1 MEQKKITF
9 NRDLN
14 KAMKFAS
21 QKALVENSD
30 FITPEHLLYG
40 MMTLP
45 QMQDLMWSC
54 NEAFDIDDF
63 LDELD
68 EHIEESTKDDSQG
81 AKPNDI
87 CEPSFQL
94 QQVFTDAVRQAI
106 MAERKA
112 IDMPMAIN
120 AILCLEN
127 SWAAYL
133 LRKHANVE
141 DFEIMTGTEI
151 HFHEHST
158 GVEEDDDQYSNGEGD
173 NPFGLFD
180 DDDED
185 LLFGDEDDY
194 SSPSHKNDKWKK
206 YVTCINEHLKDK
218 NPLIGREKELDRTI
232 QVLCRKDKN
241 NPLHIGEPGVGKTA
255 LVYGVARRIEEGKVP
270 DRLKGCNIYQLDM
283 GTLLAGTRFRGDMEQ
298 RLKQIMEGVTSEA
311 HCIIY
316 LDEIH
321 NIVGAGKGAEGGSDV
336 SDLLKPYLD
345 DDRIRVIGAT
355 TYTEY
360 NKNFTRSVGMI
371 RRFQTIDV
379 EEPSIDEAIHIL
391 KSLKPIYEKYHHVKY
406 DAAAIEYAVTSSA
419 KFITDR
425 FLPDKAIDLMDEA
438 AAKLRMERDSQP
450 EELDEITRRLRQ
462 LEIERE
468 AIKREGDEAK
478 LDALN
483 KEIAELQEREK
494 NFRAKWEGEKEVL
507 AKIQQDKQQ
516 MEQLKFEAERAEREG
531 DYGRV
536 AEIRY
541 GKLQQLQHDIDAQQ
555 EQLRSRQGAEA
566 MVKEEVT
573 PDDIADVVAR
583 WTGIP
588 VTRMLQ
594 SEREKLLHLEDELHR
609 RVVGQ
614 DEAIQAVA
622 DAVRRS
628 RAGLQDPKRPIGS
641 FIFLGTTGV
650 GKTELA
656 KALAD
661 YLFNDENM
669 MTRIDMS
676 EYQEK
681 FSVSRLVGAP
691 PGYVGYEEGGQLTEA
706 VRRKPYSV
714 VLFDEIEKAHPDVFN
729 ILLQV
734 LDDGRLTDN
743 KGRTVNFKNTI
754 IIMTSNMG
762 SQLIQQK
769 FEAIARKSADERE
782 RIIDETK
789 GEVLEMLKK
798 TIRPEFLNRIDDIIM
813 FEPLTQPQIE
823 QIVRLQVN
831 GIERLLKDQDVH
843 IEVSDAAVKLVAKAG
858 FDPEFGARPVKRALQ
873 RLLLNDLSK
882 ALLAG
887 TVDKTRPIRVDVDGD
902 ALRFSNA
909 D

>member
-14 KAMKFAS
+14 KAMKYAS

-54 NEAFDIDDF
+54 NEAFDLDDF

-151 HFHEHST
+151 HFHERST

-185 LLFGDEDDY
+185 LLFGDEDDF

-206 YVTCINEHLKDK
+206 YVTCINEHLAEK
-218 NPLIGREKELDRTI
+218 NPLIGRERELDRTI

-379 EEPSIDEAIHIL
+379 GEPSIDEAIHIL

-425 FLPDKAIDLMDEA
+425 FLPDKAIDIIDEA
-438 AAKLRMERDSQP
+438 GAQAEMEGKKYKKIGKKQ
-450 EELDEITRRLRQ
+450 
-462 LEIERE
+462 
-468 AIKREGDEAK
+468 
-478 LDALN
+478 
-483 KEIAELQEREK
+483 IA
-494 NFRAKWEGEKEVL
+494 EVL
-507 AKIQQDKQQ
+507 AK
-516 MEQLKFEAERAEREG
+516 
-531 DYGRV
+531 V
-536 AEIRY
+536 A
-541 GKLQQLQHDIDAQQ
+541 KIDALAIKQDDNKNLASL
-555 EQLRSRQGAEA
+555 ESR
-566 MVKEEVT
+566 MK
-573 PDDIADVVAR
+573 DV
-583 WTGIP
+583 IY
-588 VTRMLQ
+588 
-594 SEREKLLHLEDELHR
+594 
-609 RVVGQ
+609 GQ
-614 DEAIQAVA
+614 DRAIQTVVEAVQL
-622 DAVRRS
+622 S
-628 RAGLQDPKRPIGS
+628 KAGLTDENKPLASLLFVGP
-641 FIFLGTTGV
+641 TGV
-650 GKTELA
+650 GKTEVAKMLA
-656 KALAD
+656 QELGVKLVR
-661 YLFNDENM
+661 F
-669 MTRIDMS
+669 DMS
-676 EYQEK
+676 EYVEK
-681 FSVSRLVGAP
+681 HTVAKLIGAP
-691 PGYVGYEEGGQLTEA
+691 AGYVGYDDGGLLTDA
-706 VRRKPYSV
+706 VRKSPDC
-714 VLFDEIEKAHPDVFN
+714 VLLLDEIEKAHSDIFN

-734 LDDGRLTDN
+734 MDYGVLTDS
-743 KGRTVNFKNTI
+743 KGRKAHFKNVI
-754 IIMTSNMG
+754 LIMTSNAGAQYASQASVGFASTATAG
-762 SQLIQQK
+762 SAMLKQVKHTFKPEFINRLNEIVVFNDMDEQMAKLILGKKLRELNAKLAAKSVSITLTDEAHQHLLKNGYSKEYGAREMDRVIQQQLK
-769 FEAIARKSADERE
+769 TMLMRE
-782 RIIDETK
+782 ILFGK
-789 GEVLEMLKK
+789 LKK
-798 TIRPEFLNRIDDIIM
+798 GGE
-813 FEPLTQPQIE
+813 
-823 QIVRLQVN
+823 
-831 GIERLLKDQDVH
+831 
-843 IEVSDAAVKLVAKAG
+843 A
-858 FDPEFGARPVKRALQ
+858 
-873 RLLLNDLSK
+873 
-882 ALLAG
+882 
-887 TVDKTRPIRVDVDGD
+887 TVDLQNGTLTIKQ
-902 ALRFSNA
+902 S
-909 D
+909 

>member
-54 NEAFDIDDF
+54 NEAFDLDDF

-120 AILCLEN
+120 AILCLDN

-141 DFEIMTGTEI
+141 DFEIMTATEI
-151 HFHEHST
+151 HFHERST
-158 GVEEDDDQYSNGEGD
+158 GVERDDDQYSNGEGD

-180 DDDED
+180 DDDEE
-185 LLFGDEDDY
+185 LPFGDEDDY

-206 YVTCINEHLKDK
+206 YVTCINEHLAEK
-218 NPLIGREKELDRTI
+218 NPLIGRERELDRTI

-255 LVYGVARRIEEGKVP
+255 LVYGVARRIEEDKVP
-270 DRLKGCNIYQLDM
+270 DRLKGCKIYQLDM

-425 FLPDKAIDLMDEA
+425 FLPDKAIDIIDEA
-438 AAKLRMERDSQP
+438 GAQAEMEGKKYKKIGKKQ
-450 EELDEITRRLRQ
+450 
-462 LEIERE
+462 
-468 AIKREGDEAK
+468 
-478 LDALN
+478 
-483 KEIAELQEREK
+483 IA
-494 NFRAKWEGEKEVL
+494 EVL
-507 AKIQQDKQQ
+507 AK
-516 MEQLKFEAERAEREG
+516 
-531 DYGRV
+531 V
-536 AEIRY
+536 A
-541 GKLQQLQHDIDAQQ
+541 KIDALAIKQDDNKNLASL
-555 EQLRSRQGAEA
+555 ESR
-566 MVKEEVT
+566 MK
-573 PDDIADVVAR
+573 DV
-583 WTGIP
+583 IY
-588 VTRMLQ
+588 
-594 SEREKLLHLEDELHR
+594 
-609 RVVGQ
+609 GQ
-614 DEAIQAVA
+614 DRAIQTVVEAVQL
-622 DAVRRS
+622 S
-628 RAGLQDPKRPIGS
+628 KAGLTDENKPLASLLFVGP
-641 FIFLGTTGV
+641 TGV
-650 GKTELA
+650 GKTEVAKMLA
-656 KALAD
+656 QELGVKLVR
-661 YLFNDENM
+661 F
-669 MTRIDMS
+669 DMS
-676 EYQEK
+676 EYVEK
-681 FSVSRLVGAP
+681 HTVAKLIGAP
-691 PGYVGYEEGGQLTEA
+691 AGYVGYDDGGLLTDA
-706 VRRKPYSV
+706 VRKSPDC
-714 VLFDEIEKAHPDVFN
+714 VLLLDEIEKAHSDIFN

-734 LDDGRLTDN
+734 MDYGVLTDS
-743 KGRTVNFKNTI
+743 KGRKAHFKNVI
-754 IIMTSNMG
+754 LIMTSNAGAQYASQASVGFASTATAG
-762 SQLIQQK
+762 SAMLKQVKHTFKPEFINRLNEIVVFNDMDEQMAKLILGKKLRELNAKLAAKSVSITLTDEAHQHLLKSGYSKEYGAREMDRVIQQQLK
-769 FEAIARKSADERE
+769 TMLMRE
-782 RIIDETK
+782 ILFGK
-789 GEVLEMLKK
+789 LKK
-798 TIRPEFLNRIDDIIM
+798 GGE
-813 FEPLTQPQIE
+813 
-823 QIVRLQVN
+823 
-831 GIERLLKDQDVH
+831 
-843 IEVSDAAVKLVAKAG
+843 A
-858 FDPEFGARPVKRALQ
+858 
-873 RLLLNDLSK
+873 
-882 ALLAG
+882 
-887 TVDKTRPIRVDVDGD
+887 TVDLQNGTLTIKQ
-902 ALRFSNA
+902 S
-909 D
+909 

>member
-54 NEAFDIDDF
+54 NEAFDLDNF

-141 DFEIMTGTEI
+141 DFEIMTATEI
-151 HFHEHST
+151 HFHERST

-185 LLFGDEDDY
+185 LLFGDEDDF

-206 YVTCINEHLKDK
+206 YVTCINEHLAEK
-218 NPLIGREKELDRTI
+218 NPLIGRERELDRTI

-425 FLPDKAIDLMDEA
+425 FLPDKAIDIIDEA
-438 AAKLRMERDSQP
+438 GAQAEMEGKKYKKIGKKQ
-450 EELDEITRRLRQ
+450 
-462 LEIERE
+462 
-468 AIKREGDEAK
+468 
-478 LDALN
+478 
-483 KEIAELQEREK
+483 IA
-494 NFRAKWEGEKEVL
+494 EVL
-507 AKIQQDKQQ
+507 AK
-516 MEQLKFEAERAEREG
+516 
-531 DYGRV
+531 V
-536 AEIRY
+536 A
-541 GKLQQLQHDIDAQQ
+541 KIDALAIKQDDNKNLASL
-555 EQLRSRQGAEA
+555 ESR
-566 MVKEEVT
+566 MK
-573 PDDIADVVAR
+573 DV
-583 WTGIP
+583 IY
-588 VTRMLQ
+588 
-594 SEREKLLHLEDELHR
+594 
-609 RVVGQ
+609 GQ
-614 DEAIQAVA
+614 DRAIQTVVEAVQL
-622 DAVRRS
+622 S
-628 RAGLQDPKRPIGS
+628 KAGLTDENKPLASLLFVGP
-641 FIFLGTTGV
+641 TGV
-650 GKTELA
+650 GKTEVAKMLA
-656 KALAD
+656 QELGVKLVR
-661 YLFNDENM
+661 F
-669 MTRIDMS
+669 DMS
-676 EYQEK
+676 EYVEK
-681 FSVSRLVGAP
+681 H
-691 PGYVGYEEGGQLTEA
+691 T
-706 VRRKPYSV
+706 
-714 VLFDEIEKAHPDVFN
+714 
-729 ILLQV
+729 
-734 LDDGRLTDN
+734 
-743 KGRTVNFKNTI
+743 
-754 IIMTSNMG
+754 
-762 SQLIQQK
+762 
-769 FEAIARKSADERE
+769 
-782 RIIDETK
+782 
-789 GEVLEMLKK
+789 
-798 TIRPEFLNRIDDIIM
+798 
-813 FEPLTQPQIE
+813 
-823 QIVRLQVN
+823 
-831 GIERLLKDQDVH
+831 
-843 IEVSDAAVKLVAKAG
+843 VAKLIG
-858 FDPEFGARPVKRALQ
+858 
-873 RLLLNDLSK
+873 
-882 ALLAG
+882 ALLAMWATT
-887 TVDKTRPIRVDVDGD
+887 TVACSPMPCVNHPTACSCSTK
-902 ALRFSNA
+902 
-909 D
+909 

>member
-14 KAMKFAS
+14 KAMKYAS

-54 NEAFDIDDF
+54 NEAFDLDDF

-151 HFHEHST
+151 HFHERST

-185 LLFGDEDDY
+185 LLFSDEDDF

-206 YVTCINEHLKDK
+206 YVTCINEHLAEK
-218 NPLIGREKELDRTI
+218 NPLIGRERELDRTI

-241 NPLHIGEPGVGKTA
+241 NPLHIGESGVGKTA

-425 FLPDKAIDLMDEA
+425 FLPDKAID
-438 AAKLRMERDSQP
+438 
-450 EELDEITRRLRQ
+450 
-462 LEIERE
+462 
-468 AIKREGDEAK
+468 
-478 LDALN
+478 
-483 KEIAELQEREK
+483 
-494 NFRAKWEGEKEVL
+494 
-507 AKIQQDKQQ
+507 
-516 MEQLKFEAERAEREG
+516 
-531 DYGRV
+531 
-536 AEIRY
+536 
-541 GKLQQLQHDIDAQQ
+541 
-555 EQLRSRQGAEA
+555 
-566 MVKEEVT
+566 
-573 PDDIADVVAR
+573 
-583 WTGIP
+583 
-588 VTRMLQ
+588 
-594 SEREKLLHLEDELHR
+594 
-609 RVVGQ
+609 
-614 DEAIQAVA
+614 
-622 DAVRRS
+622 
-628 RAGLQDPKRPIGS
+628 
-641 FIFLGTTGV
+641 
-650 GKTELA
+650 
-656 KALAD
+656 
-661 YLFNDENM
+661 
-669 MTRIDMS
+669 
-676 EYQEK
+676 
-681 FSVSRLVGAP
+681 
-691 PGYVGYEEGGQLTEA
+691 
-706 VRRKPYSV
+706 
-714 VLFDEIEKAHPDVFN
+714 
-729 ILLQV
+729 
-734 LDDGRLTDN
+734 
-743 KGRTVNFKNTI
+743 
-754 IIMTSNMG
+754 
-762 SQLIQQK
+762 
-769 FEAIARKSADERE
+769 
-782 RIIDETK
+782 IIDEA
-789 GEVLEMLKK
+789 GAQAEMEGKK
-798 TIRPEFLNRIDDIIM
+798 YKKIGKKNKLPRCWRKWRKST
-813 FEPLTQPQIE
+813 
-823 QIVRLQVN
+823 RLPSSKTTT
-831 GIERLLKDQDVH
+831 RTSHRSK
-843 IEVSDAAVKLVAKAG
+843 VA
-858 FDPEFGARPVKRALQ
+858 
-873 RLLLNDLSK
+873 
-882 ALLAG
+882 
-887 TVDKTRPIRVDVDGD
+887 
-902 ALRFSNA
+902 
-909 D
+909 

>member
-54 NEAFDIDDF
+54 NEAFDLDNF

-151 HFHEHST
+151 HFHERST

-185 LLFGDEDDY
+185 LLFGDEDDF

-206 YVTCINEHLKDK
+206 YVTCINEHLAEK
-218 NPLIGREKELDRTI
+218 NPLIGRERELDRTI

-425 FLPDKAIDLMDEA
+425 FLPDKAIDIIDEA
-438 AAKLRMERDSQP
+438 GAQAEMEGKKYKKIGKKQ
-450 EELDEITRRLRQ
+450 
-462 LEIERE
+462 
-468 AIKREGDEAK
+468 
-478 LDALN
+478 
-483 KEIAELQEREK
+483 IA
-494 NFRAKWEGEKEVL
+494 EVL
-507 AKIQQDKQQ
+507 AK
-516 MEQLKFEAERAEREG
+516 
-531 DYGRV
+531 V
-536 AEIRY
+536 A
-541 GKLQQLQHDIDAQQ
+541 KIDALAIKQDDNKNLASL
-555 EQLRSRQGAEA
+555 ESR
-566 MVKEEVT
+566 MK
-573 PDDIADVVAR
+573 DV
-583 WTGIP
+583 IY
-588 VTRMLQ
+588 
-594 SEREKLLHLEDELHR
+594 
-609 RVVGQ
+609 GQ
-614 DEAIQAVA
+614 DRAIQTVVEAVQL
-622 DAVRRS
+622 S
-628 RAGLQDPKRPIGS
+628 KAGLTDENKPLASLLFVGP
-641 FIFLGTTGV
+641 TGV
-650 GKTELA
+650 GKTEVAKMLA
-656 KALAD
+656 QELGVKLVR
-661 YLFNDENM
+661 F
-669 MTRIDMS
+669 DMS
-676 EYQEK
+676 EYVEK
-681 FSVSRLVGAP
+681 HTVAKLIGAP
-691 PGYVGYEEGGQLTEA
+691 AGYVGYDDGGLLTDA
-706 VRRKPYSV
+706 VRKSPDC
-714 VLFDEIEKAHPDVFN
+714 VLLLDEIEKAHSDIFN

-734 LDDGRLTDN
+734 MDYGVLTDS
-743 KGRTVNFKNTI
+743 KGRKAHFKNVI
-754 IIMTSNMG
+754 LIMTSNAGAQYASQASMG
-762 SQLIQQK
+762 FASTATAGSAMLKQVKHTFKPEFINRLNEIVVFNDMDEQMAKLILGKKLRELNAKLAAKSVSIALTDEAHQHLLKSGYSKEYGAREMDRVIQQQLK
-769 FEAIARKSADERE
+769 TMLMRE
-782 RIIDETK
+782 ILFGK
-789 GEVLEMLKK
+789 LKK
-798 TIRPEFLNRIDDIIM
+798 GGE
-813 FEPLTQPQIE
+813 
-823 QIVRLQVN
+823 
-831 GIERLLKDQDVH
+831 
-843 IEVSDAAVKLVAKAG
+843 A
-858 FDPEFGARPVKRALQ
+858 
-873 RLLLNDLSK
+873 
-882 ALLAG
+882 
-887 TVDKTRPIRVDVDGD
+887 TVDLQNGTLTIKQ
-902 ALRFSNA
+902 S
-909 D
+909 

>member
-14 KAMKFAS
+14 KAMKYAS

-54 NEAFDIDDF
+54 NEAFDLDDF

-141 DFEIMTGTEI
+141 DFEIMTETEI
-151 HFHEHST
+151 HFHERST
-158 GVEEDDDQYSNGEGD
+158 GIEDDDDQYSNGVGD

-180 DDDED
+180 EDDEE
-185 LLFGDEDDY
+185 LPFGDEDDF

-206 YVTCINEHLKDK
+206 YVTCINEHLAEK
-218 NPLIGREKELDRTI
+218 NPLIGRERELDRTI

-425 FLPDKAIDLMDEA
+425 FLPDKAIDIIDEA
-438 AAKLRMERDSQP
+438 GAQAEMEGKKYKKIGKKQ
-450 EELDEITRRLRQ
+450 
-462 LEIERE
+462 
-468 AIKREGDEAK
+468 
-478 LDALN
+478 
-483 KEIAELQEREK
+483 IA
-494 NFRAKWEGEKEVL
+494 EVL
-507 AKIQQDKQQ
+507 AK
-516 MEQLKFEAERAEREG
+516 
-531 DYGRV
+531 V
-536 AEIRY
+536 A
-541 GKLQQLQHDIDAQQ
+541 KIDALAIKQDDNKNLASL
-555 EQLRSRQGAEA
+555 ESR
-566 MVKEEVT
+566 MK
-573 PDDIADVVAR
+573 DV
-583 WTGIP
+583 IY
-588 VTRMLQ
+588 
-594 SEREKLLHLEDELHR
+594 
-609 RVVGQ
+609 GQ
-614 DEAIQAVA
+614 DRAIQTVVEAVQL
-622 DAVRRS
+622 S
-628 RAGLQDPKRPIGS
+628 KAGLTDENKPLASLLFVGP
-641 FIFLGTTGV
+641 TGV
-650 GKTELA
+650 GKTEVAKMLA
-656 KALAD
+656 QELGVKLVR
-661 YLFNDENM
+661 F
-669 MTRIDMS
+669 DMS
-676 EYQEK
+676 EYVEK
-681 FSVSRLVGAP
+681 HTVAKLIGAP
-691 PGYVGYEEGGQLTEA
+691 AGYVGYDDGGLLTDA
-706 VRRKPYSV
+706 VRKSPDC
-714 VLFDEIEKAHPDVFN
+714 VLLLDEIEKAHSDIFN

-734 LDDGRLTDN
+734 MDYGVLTDS
-743 KGRTVNFKNTI
+743 KGRKAHFKNVI
-754 IIMTSNMG
+754 LIMTSNAGAQYASQASVGFASTASAG
-762 SQLIQQK
+762 SAMLKQVKHTFKPEFINRLNEIVVFNDMDEQMAKLILGKKLRELNAKLAASSVSITLTDEAHQHLLKSGYSKEYGAREMDRVIQQQLK
-769 FEAIARKSADERE
+769 TMLMRE
-782 RIIDETK
+782 ILFGK
-789 GEVLEMLKK
+789 LKK
-798 TIRPEFLNRIDDIIM
+798 GGE
-813 FEPLTQPQIE
+813 
-823 QIVRLQVN
+823 
-831 GIERLLKDQDVH
+831 
-843 IEVSDAAVKLVAKAG
+843 A
-858 FDPEFGARPVKRALQ
+858 
-873 RLLLNDLSK
+873 
-882 ALLAG
+882 
-887 TVDKTRPIRVDVDGD
+887 TVDLQNGTLTIKQ
-902 ALRFSNA
+902 S
-909 D
+909 

>member
-151 HFHEHST
+151 HFHERST

-206 YVTCINEHLKDK
+206 YVTCINEHLAEK
-218 NPLIGREKELDRTI
+218 NPLIGRERELDRTI

-425 FLPDKAIDLMDEA
+425 FLPDKAIDIIDEA
-438 AAKLRMERDSQP
+438 GAQAEMEGKKYKNIGKKQ
-450 EELDEITRRLRQ
+450 
-462 LEIERE
+462 
-468 AIKREGDEAK
+468 
-478 LDALN
+478 
-483 KEIAELQEREK
+483 IA
-494 NFRAKWEGEKEVL
+494 EVL
-507 AKIQQDKQQ
+507 AK
-516 MEQLKFEAERAEREG
+516 
-531 DYGRV
+531 V
-536 AEIRY
+536 A
-541 GKLQQLQHDIDAQQ
+541 KIDALAIKQDDNKNLASL
-555 EQLRSRQGAEA
+555 ESR
-566 MVKEEVT
+566 MK
-573 PDDIADVVAR
+573 DV
-583 WTGIP
+583 IY
-588 VTRMLQ
+588 
-594 SEREKLLHLEDELHR
+594 
-609 RVVGQ
+609 GQ
-614 DEAIQAVA
+614 DRAIQTVVEAVQL
-622 DAVRRS
+622 S
-628 RAGLQDPKRPIGS
+628 KAGLTDENKPLASLLFVGP
-641 FIFLGTTGV
+641 TGV
-650 GKTELA
+650 GKTEVAKMLA
-656 KALAD
+656 QELGVKLVR
-661 YLFNDENM
+661 F
-669 MTRIDMS
+669 DMS
-676 EYQEK
+676 EYVEK
-681 FSVSRLVGAP
+681 HTVAKLIGAP
-691 PGYVGYEEGGQLTEA
+691 AGYVGYDDGGLLTDA
-706 VRRKPYSV
+706 VRKSPDC
-714 VLFDEIEKAHPDVFN
+714 VLLLDEIEKAHSDIFN

-734 LDDGRLTDN
+734 MDYGVLTDS
-743 KGRTVNFKNTI
+743 KGRKAHFKNVI
-754 IIMTSNMG
+754 LIMTSNAGAQYASQASVGFASTATAG
-762 SQLIQQK
+762 SAMLKQVKHTFKPEFINRLNEIVVFNDMDEQMAKLILGKKLRELNAKLAAKSVSITLTDEAHQHLLKSGYSKEYGAREMDRVIQQQLK
-769 FEAIARKSADERE
+769 TMLMRE
-782 RIIDETK
+782 ILFGK
-789 GEVLEMLKK
+789 LKK
-798 TIRPEFLNRIDDIIM
+798 GGE
-813 FEPLTQPQIE
+813 
-823 QIVRLQVN
+823 
-831 GIERLLKDQDVH
+831 
-843 IEVSDAAVKLVAKAG
+843 A
-858 FDPEFGARPVKRALQ
+858 
-873 RLLLNDLSK
+873 
-882 ALLAG
+882 
-887 TVDKTRPIRVDVDGD
+887 TVDLQNGTLTIKQ
-902 ALRFSNA
+902 S
-909 D
+909 

>member
-14 KAMKFAS
+14 KAMKYAS

-54 NEAFDIDDF
+54 NEAFDLDEF

-151 HFHEHST
+151 HFHERST

-218 NPLIGREKELDRTI
+218 NPLIGRERELDRTI

-406 DAAAIEYAVTSSA
+406 DDAAIEYAVTSSA

-425 FLPDKAIDLMDEA
+425 FLPDKAIDIIDEA
-438 AAKLRMERDSQP
+438 GAQAEMEGKKYKKIGKKQ
-450 EELDEITRRLRQ
+450 
-462 LEIERE
+462 
-468 AIKREGDEAK
+468 
-478 LDALN
+478 
-483 KEIAELQEREK
+483 IA
-494 NFRAKWEGEKEVL
+494 EVL
-507 AKIQQDKQQ
+507 AK
-516 MEQLKFEAERAEREG
+516 
-531 DYGRV
+531 V
-536 AEIRY
+536 A
-541 GKLQQLQHDIDAQQ
+541 KIDALAIKQDDNKNLASL
-555 EQLRSRQGAEA
+555 ESR
-566 MVKEEVT
+566 MK
-573 PDDIADVVAR
+573 DV
-583 WTGIP
+583 IY
-588 VTRMLQ
+588 
-594 SEREKLLHLEDELHR
+594 
-609 RVVGQ
+609 GQ
-614 DEAIQAVA
+614 DRAIQTVVEAVQL
-622 DAVRRS
+622 S
-628 RAGLQDPKRPIGS
+628 KAGLTDENKPLASLLFVGP
-641 FIFLGTTGV
+641 TGV
-650 GKTELA
+650 GKTEVAKMLA
-656 KALAD
+656 QELGVKLVR
-661 YLFNDENM
+661 F
-669 MTRIDMS
+669 DMS
-676 EYQEK
+676 EYVEK
-681 FSVSRLVGAP
+681 HTVAKLIGAP
-691 PGYVGYEEGGQLTEA
+691 AGYVGYDDGGLLTDA
-706 VRRKPYSV
+706 VRKSPDC
-714 VLFDEIEKAHPDVFN
+714 VLLLDEIEKAHSDIFN

-734 LDDGRLTDN
+734 MDYGVLTDS
-743 KGRTVNFKNTI
+743 KGRKAHFKNVI
-754 IIMTSNMG
+754 LIMTSNAGAQYASQASVGFASTATAG
-762 SQLIQQK
+762 SAMLKQVKHTFKPEFINRLNEIVVFNDMDEQMAKLILGKKLRELNAKLAAKSVSITLTDEAHQHLLKSGYSKEYGAREMDRVIQQQLK
-769 FEAIARKSADERE
+769 TMLMRE
-782 RIIDETK
+782 ILFGK
-789 GEVLEMLKK
+789 LKK
-798 TIRPEFLNRIDDIIM
+798 GGE
-813 FEPLTQPQIE
+813 
-823 QIVRLQVN
+823 
-831 GIERLLKDQDVH
+831 
-843 IEVSDAAVKLVAKAG
+843 A
-858 FDPEFGARPVKRALQ
+858 
-873 RLLLNDLSK
+873 
-882 ALLAG
+882 
-887 TVDKTRPIRVDVDGD
+887 TVDLQNGTLTIK
-902 ALRFSNA
+902 
-909 D
+909 

>member
-54 NEAFDIDDF
+54 NEAFDLDNF

-151 HFHEHST
+151 HFHERST

-185 LLFGDEDDY
+185 LLFGDEDDF

-206 YVTCINEHLKDK
+206 YVTCINEHLAEK

-425 FLPDKAIDLMDEA
+425 FLPDKAIDIIDEA
-438 AAKLRMERDSQP
+438 GAQAEMEGKKYKKIGKKQ
-450 EELDEITRRLRQ
+450 
-462 LEIERE
+462 
-468 AIKREGDEAK
+468 
-478 LDALN
+478 
-483 KEIAELQEREK
+483 IA
-494 NFRAKWEGEKEVL
+494 EVL
-507 AKIQQDKQQ
+507 AK
-516 MEQLKFEAERAEREG
+516 
-531 DYGRV
+531 V
-536 AEIRY
+536 A
-541 GKLQQLQHDIDAQQ
+541 KIDALAIKQDDNKNLASL
-555 EQLRSRQGAEA
+555 ESR
-566 MVKEEVT
+566 MK
-573 PDDIADVVAR
+573 DV
-583 WTGIP
+583 IY
-588 VTRMLQ
+588 
-594 SEREKLLHLEDELHR
+594 
-609 RVVGQ
+609 GQ
-614 DEAIQAVA
+614 DRAIQTVVEAVQL
-622 DAVRRS
+622 S
-628 RAGLQDPKRPIGS
+628 KAGLTDENKPLASLLFVGP
-641 FIFLGTTGV
+641 TGV
-650 GKTELA
+650 GKTEVAKMLA
-656 KALAD
+656 QELGVKLVR
-661 YLFNDENM
+661 F
-669 MTRIDMS
+669 DMS
-676 EYQEK
+676 EYVEK
-681 FSVSRLVGAP
+681 HTVAKLIGAP
-691 PGYVGYEEGGQLTEA
+691 AGYVGYDDGGLLTDA
-706 VRRKPYSV
+706 VRKSPDC
-714 VLFDEIEKAHPDVFN
+714 VLLLDEIEKAHSDIFN

-734 LDDGRLTDN
+734 MDYGVLTDS
-743 KGRTVNFKNTI
+743 KGRKAHFKNVI
-754 IIMTSNMG
+754 LIMTSNAGAQYASQASMG
-762 SQLIQQK
+762 FASTATAGSAMLKQVKHTFKPEFINRLNEIVVFNDMDEQMAKLILGKKLRELNAKLAAKSVSITLTDEAHQHLLKSGYSKEYGAREMDRVIQQQLK
-769 FEAIARKSADERE
+769 TMLMRE
-782 RIIDETK
+782 ILFGK
-789 GEVLEMLKK
+789 LKK
-798 TIRPEFLNRIDDIIM
+798 GGEATVD
-813 FEPLTQPQIE
+813 
-823 QIVRLQVN
+823 LQN
-831 GIERLLKDQDVH
+831 GILTIKQ
-843 IEVSDAAVKLVAKAG
+843 S
-858 FDPEFGARPVKRALQ
+858 
-873 RLLLNDLSK
+873 
-882 ALLAG
+882 
-887 TVDKTRPIRVDVDGD
+887 
-902 ALRFSNA
+902 
-909 D
+909 

>member
-54 NEAFDIDDF
+54 NEAFDLDDF

-185 LLFGDEDDY
+185 LLFGDEDDF

-206 YVTCINEHLKDK
+206 YVTCINEHLAEK
-218 NPLIGREKELDRTI
+218 NPLIGRERELDRTI

-270 DRLKGCNIYQLDM
+270 DRLKGCKIYQLDM

-425 FLPDKAIDLMDEA
+425 FLPDKAIDIIDEA
-438 AAKLRMERDSQP
+438 GAQAEMEGKKYKKIGKKQ
-450 EELDEITRRLRQ
+450 
-462 LEIERE
+462 
-468 AIKREGDEAK
+468 
-478 LDALN
+478 
-483 KEIAELQEREK
+483 IA
-494 NFRAKWEGEKEVL
+494 EVL
-507 AKIQQDKQQ
+507 AK
-516 MEQLKFEAERAEREG
+516 
-531 DYGRV
+531 V
-536 AEIRY
+536 A
-541 GKLQQLQHDIDAQQ
+541 KIDALAIKQDDNKNLASL
-555 EQLRSRQGAEA
+555 ESR
-566 MVKEEVT
+566 MK
-573 PDDIADVVAR
+573 DV
-583 WTGIP
+583 IY
-588 VTRMLQ
+588 
-594 SEREKLLHLEDELHR
+594 
-609 RVVGQ
+609 GQ
-614 DEAIQAVA
+614 DRAIQTVVEAVQL
-622 DAVRRS
+622 S
-628 RAGLQDPKRPIGS
+628 KAGLTDENKPLASLLFVGP
-641 FIFLGTTGV
+641 TGV
-650 GKTELA
+650 GKTEVAKMLA
-656 KALAD
+656 QELGVKLVR
-661 YLFNDENM
+661 F
-669 MTRIDMS
+669 DMS
-676 EYQEK
+676 EYVEK
-681 FSVSRLVGAP
+681 HTVAKLIGAP
-691 PGYVGYEEGGQLTEA
+691 AGYVGYDDGGLLTDA
-706 VRRKPYSV
+706 VRKSPDC
-714 VLFDEIEKAHPDVFN
+714 VLLLDEIEKAHSDIFN

-734 LDDGRLTDN
+734 MDYGVLTDS
-743 KGRTVNFKNTI
+743 KGRKAHFKNVI
-754 IIMTSNMG
+754 LIMTSNAGAQYASQASLGFASTASAG
-762 SQLIQQK
+762 SAMLKQVKHTFKPEFINRLNEIVVFNDMDEQMAKLILGKKLRELNAKLATKSVSITLTNEAHQHLLKSGYSKEYGAREMDRVIQQQLK
-769 FEAIARKSADERE
+769 TMLMRE
-782 RIIDETK
+782 ILFGK
-789 GEVLEMLKK
+789 LKK
-798 TIRPEFLNRIDDIIM
+798 GGE
-813 FEPLTQPQIE
+813 
-823 QIVRLQVN
+823 
-831 GIERLLKDQDVH
+831 
-843 IEVSDAAVKLVAKAG
+843 A
-858 FDPEFGARPVKRALQ
+858 
-873 RLLLNDLSK
+873 
-882 ALLAG
+882 
-887 TVDKTRPIRVDVDGD
+887 TVDLQNGTLTIKQ
-902 ALRFSNA
+902 S
-909 D
+909 

>member
-54 NEAFDIDDF
+54 NEAFDLDDF

-173 NPFGLFD
+173 DNPFGLFD

-185 LLFGDEDDY
+185 LLFGDEDDF
-194 SSPSHKNDKWKK
+194 STPSHKNDKWKK
-206 YVTCINEHLKDK
+206 YVTCINEHLAEK
-218 NPLIGREKELDRTI
+218 NPLIGREHELDRTI

-355 TYTEY
+355 THTEY

-425 FLPDKAIDLMDEA
+425 FLPDKAIDIIDEA
-438 AAKLRMERDSQP
+438 GAQAEMEGKKYKKIGKKQ
-450 EELDEITRRLRQ
+450 
-462 LEIERE
+462 
-468 AIKREGDEAK
+468 
-478 LDALN
+478 
-483 KEIAELQEREK
+483 IA
-494 NFRAKWEGEKEVL
+494 EVL
-507 AKIQQDKQQ
+507 AK
-516 MEQLKFEAERAEREG
+516 
-531 DYGRV
+531 V
-536 AEIRY
+536 A
-541 GKLQQLQHDIDAQQ
+541 KIDALAIKQDDNKNLASL
-555 EQLRSRQGAEA
+555 ESR
-566 MVKEEVT
+566 MK
-573 PDDIADVVAR
+573 DV
-583 WTGIP
+583 IY
-588 VTRMLQ
+588 
-594 SEREKLLHLEDELHR
+594 
-609 RVVGQ
+609 GQ
-614 DEAIQAVA
+614 DRAIQTVVEAVQL
-622 DAVRRS
+622 S
-628 RAGLQDPKRPIGS
+628 KAGLTDENKPLASLLFVGP
-641 FIFLGTTGV
+641 TGV
-650 GKTELA
+650 GKTEVAKMLA
-656 KALAD
+656 QELGVKLVR
-661 YLFNDENM
+661 F
-669 MTRIDMS
+669 DMS
-676 EYQEK
+676 EYVEK
-681 FSVSRLVGAP
+681 HTVAKLIGAP
-691 PGYVGYEEGGQLTEA
+691 AGYVGYDDGGLLTDA
-706 VRRKPYSV
+706 VRKSPDC
-714 VLFDEIEKAHPDVFN
+714 VLLLDEIEKTHSDIFN

-734 LDDGRLTDN
+734 MDYGVLTDS
-743 KGRTVNFKNTI
+743 KGRKAHFKNVI
-754 IIMTSNMG
+754 LIMTSNAGAQYASQASVGFASTATAG
-762 SQLIQQK
+762 SAMLKQVKHTFKPEFINRLNEIVVFNDMDEQMAKLILGKKLRELNAKLAAKSVSITLTDEAHQHLLKSGYSKEYGAREMDRVIQQQLK
-769 FEAIARKSADERE
+769 TMLMRE
-782 RIIDETK
+782 ILFGK
-789 GEVLEMLKK
+789 LKK
-798 TIRPEFLNRIDDIIM
+798 GGE
-813 FEPLTQPQIE
+813 
-823 QIVRLQVN
+823 
-831 GIERLLKDQDVH
+831 
-843 IEVSDAAVKLVAKAG
+843 A
-858 FDPEFGARPVKRALQ
+858 
-873 RLLLNDLSK
+873 
-882 ALLAG
+882 
-887 TVDKTRPIRVDVDGD
+887 TVDLQNDTLTIKQ
-902 ALRFSNA
+902 S
-909 D
+909 

>member
-54 NEAFDIDDF
+54 NEAFDLDDF

-141 DFEIMTGTEI
+141 DFEIMTATEI
-151 HFHEHST
+151 HFHERST

-185 LLFGDEDDY
+185 LLFGDEDDF

-206 YVTCINEHLKDK
+206 YVTCINEHLAEK

-425 FLPDKAIDLMDEA
+425 FLPDKAID
-438 AAKLRMERDSQP
+438 
-450 EELDEITRRLRQ
+450 I
-462 LEIERE
+462 
-468 AIKREGDEAK
+468 
-478 LDALN
+478 
-483 KEIAELQEREK
+483 IAEAGAQAEM
-494 NFRAKWEGEKEVL
+494 EGKKYKKIGKKQIAEVL
-507 AKIQQDKQQ
+507 AK
-516 MEQLKFEAERAEREG
+516 
-531 DYGRV
+531 V
-536 AEIRY
+536 A
-541 GKLQQLQHDIDAQQ
+541 KIDALAIKQDDNKNLASL
-555 EQLRSRQGAEA
+555 ESR
-566 MVKEEVT
+566 MK
-573 PDDIADVVAR
+573 DV
-583 WTGIP
+583 IY
-588 VTRMLQ
+588 
-594 SEREKLLHLEDELHR
+594 
-609 RVVGQ
+609 GQ
-614 DEAIQAVA
+614 DRAIQTVVEAVQL
-622 DAVRRS
+622 S
-628 RAGLQDPKRPIGS
+628 KAGLTDENKPLASLLFVGP
-641 FIFLGTTGV
+641 TGV
-650 GKTELA
+650 GKTEVAKMLA
-656 KALAD
+656 QELGVKLVR
-661 YLFNDENM
+661 F
-669 MTRIDMS
+669 DMS
-676 EYQEK
+676 EYVEK
-681 FSVSRLVGAP
+681 HTVAKLIGAP
-691 PGYVGYEEGGQLTEA
+691 AGYVGYDDGGLLTDA
-706 VRRKPYSV
+706 VRKSPDC
-714 VLFDEIEKAHPDVFN
+714 VLLLDEIEKAHSDIFN

-734 LDDGRLTDN
+734 MDYGVLTDS
-743 KGRTVNFKNTI
+743 KGRKAHFKNVI
-754 IIMTSNMG
+754 LIMTSNAGAQYASQASMG
-762 SQLIQQK
+762 FASTATAGSAMLKQVKHTFKPEFINRLNEIVVFNDMDEQMAKLILGKKLRELNAKLAAKSVSITLTDEAHQHLLKSGYSKEYGAREMDRVIQQQLK
-769 FEAIARKSADERE
+769 TMLMRE
-782 RIIDETK
+782 ILFGK
-789 GEVLEMLKK
+789 LKK
-798 TIRPEFLNRIDDIIM
+798 GGE
-813 FEPLTQPQIE
+813 
-823 QIVRLQVN
+823 
-831 GIERLLKDQDVH
+831 
-843 IEVSDAAVKLVAKAG
+843 A
-858 FDPEFGARPVKRALQ
+858 
-873 RLLLNDLSK
+873 
-882 ALLAG
+882 
-887 TVDKTRPIRVDVDGD
+887 TVDLQNGTLTIKQ
-902 ALRFSNA
+902 S
-909 D
+909 

>member
-14 KAMKFAS
+14 KAMKYAS

-30 FITPEHLLYG
+30 YITPEHLLYG

-54 NEAFDIDDF
+54 NEAFDLDDF

-151 HFHEHST
+151 HFHERST

-185 LLFGDEDDY
+185 LLFGDEDDF

-206 YVTCINEHLKDK
+206 YVTCINEHLAEK
-218 NPLIGREKELDRTI
+218 NPLIGRERELDRTI

-270 DRLKGCNIYQLDM
+270 DRLKGCKIYQLDM

-425 FLPDKAIDLMDEA
+425 FLPDKAIDIIDEA
-438 AAKLRMERDSQP
+438 GAQAEMEGKKYKKIGKKQ
-450 EELDEITRRLRQ
+450 
-462 LEIERE
+462 
-468 AIKREGDEAK
+468 
-478 LDALN
+478 
-483 KEIAELQEREK
+483 IA
-494 NFRAKWEGEKEVL
+494 EVL
-507 AKIQQDKQQ
+507 AK
-516 MEQLKFEAERAEREG
+516 
-531 DYGRV
+531 V
-536 AEIRY
+536 A
-541 GKLQQLQHDIDAQQ
+541 KIDALAIKQDDNKNLASL
-555 EQLRSRQGAEA
+555 ESR
-566 MVKEEVT
+566 MK
-573 PDDIADVVAR
+573 DV
-583 WTGIP
+583 IY
-588 VTRMLQ
+588 
-594 SEREKLLHLEDELHR
+594 
-609 RVVGQ
+609 GQ
-614 DEAIQAVA
+614 DRAIQTVVEAVQL
-622 DAVRRS
+622 S
-628 RAGLQDPKRPIGS
+628 KAGLTDENKPLASLLFVGP
-641 FIFLGTTGV
+641 TGV
-650 GKTELA
+650 GKTEVAKMLA
-656 KALAD
+656 QELGVKLVR
-661 YLFNDENM
+661 F
-669 MTRIDMS
+669 DMS
-676 EYQEK
+676 EYVEK
-681 FSVSRLVGAP
+681 HTVAKLIGAP
-691 PGYVGYEEGGQLTEA
+691 AGYVGYDDGGLLTDA
-706 VRRKPYSV
+706 VRKSPDC
-714 VLFDEIEKAHPDVFN
+714 VLLLDEIEKAHSDIFN

-734 LDDGRLTDN
+734 MDYGVLTDS
-743 KGRTVNFKNTI
+743 KGRKAHFKNVI
-754 IIMTSNMG
+754 LIMTSNAGAQYASQASVGFASTATAG
-762 SQLIQQK
+762 SAMLKQVKHTFKPEFINRLNEIVVFNDMDEQMAKLILGKKMRELNAKLAAKSVSITLTEEAHQHLLKSGYSKEYGAREMDRVIQQQLK
-769 FEAIARKSADERE
+769 TMLMRE
-782 RIIDETK
+782 ILFGK
-789 GEVLEMLKK
+789 LKK
-798 TIRPEFLNRIDDIIM
+798 GGE
-813 FEPLTQPQIE
+813 
-823 QIVRLQVN
+823 
-831 GIERLLKDQDVH
+831 
-843 IEVSDAAVKLVAKAG
+843 A
-858 FDPEFGARPVKRALQ
+858 
-873 RLLLNDLSK
+873 
-882 ALLAG
+882 
-887 TVDKTRPIRVDVDGD
+887 TVDLQNGTLTIKQ
-902 ALRFSNA
+902 S
-909 D
+909 

>member
-54 NEAFDIDDF
+54 NEAFDLDNF

-133 LRKHANVE
+133 LHKHANVE
-141 DFEIMTGTEI
+141 DFEIMTATEI
-151 HFHEHST
+151 HFHERST

-185 LLFGDEDDY
+185 LLFGDEDDF

-206 YVTCINEHLKDK
+206 YVTCINEHLAEK

-379 EEPSIDEAIHIL
+379 EEPSINEAIHIL

-425 FLPDKAIDLMDEA
+425 FLPDKAIDIIDEA
-438 AAKLRMERDSQP
+438 GAQAEMEGKKYKKIGKKQ
-450 EELDEITRRLRQ
+450 
-462 LEIERE
+462 
-468 AIKREGDEAK
+468 
-478 LDALN
+478 
-483 KEIAELQEREK
+483 IA
-494 NFRAKWEGEKEVL
+494 EVL
-507 AKIQQDKQQ
+507 AK
-516 MEQLKFEAERAEREG
+516 
-531 DYGRV
+531 V
-536 AEIRY
+536 A
-541 GKLQQLQHDIDAQQ
+541 KIDALAIKQDDNKNLASL
-555 EQLRSRQGAEA
+555 ESR
-566 MVKEEVT
+566 MK
-573 PDDIADVVAR
+573 DV
-583 WTGIP
+583 IY
-588 VTRMLQ
+588 
-594 SEREKLLHLEDELHR
+594 
-609 RVVGQ
+609 GQ
-614 DEAIQAVA
+614 DRAIQTVVEAVQL
-622 DAVRRS
+622 S
-628 RAGLQDPKRPIGS
+628 KAGLTDENKPLASLLFVGP
-641 FIFLGTTGV
+641 TGV
-650 GKTELA
+650 GKTEVAKMLA
-656 KALAD
+656 QELGVKLVR
-661 YLFNDENM
+661 F
-669 MTRIDMS
+669 DMS
-676 EYQEK
+676 EYVEK
-681 FSVSRLVGAP
+681 HTVAKLIGAP
-691 PGYVGYEEGGQLTEA
+691 AGYVGYDDGGLLTDA
-706 VRRKPYSV
+706 VRKSPDC
-714 VLFDEIEKAHPDVFN
+714 VLLLDEIEKAHSDIFN

-734 LDDGRLTDN
+734 MDYGVLTDS
-743 KGRTVNFKNTI
+743 KGRKAHFKNVI
-754 IIMTSNMG
+754 LIMTSNAGAQYASQASVGFASTASAG
-762 SQLIQQK
+762 SAMLKQVKHTFKPEFINRLNEIVVFNDMDEQMAKLILGKKLRELNAKLAAKSVSITLTDEAHQHLLKSGYSKEYGAREMDRVIQQQLK
-769 FEAIARKSADERE
+769 TMLMRE
-782 RIIDETK
+782 ILFGK
-789 GEVLEMLKK
+789 LKK
-798 TIRPEFLNRIDDIIM
+798 GGE
-813 FEPLTQPQIE
+813 
-823 QIVRLQVN
+823 
-831 GIERLLKDQDVH
+831 
-843 IEVSDAAVKLVAKAG
+843 A
-858 FDPEFGARPVKRALQ
+858 
-873 RLLLNDLSK
+873 
-882 ALLAG
+882 
-887 TVDKTRPIRVDVDGD
+887 TVDLQNGTLTIKQ
-902 ALRFSNA
+902 S
-909 D
+909 

>member
-14 KAMKFAS
+14 KAMKYAS

-54 NEAFDIDDF
+54 NEAFDLDDF

-141 DFEIMTGTEI
+141 DFEIMTATEI
-151 HFHEHST
+151 HFHERST

-180 DDDED
+180 DDDEN
-185 LLFGDEDDY
+185 LLFSDEDDF

-206 YVTCINEHLKDK
+206 YVTCINEHLAEK

-406 DAAAIEYAVTSSA
+406 DDAAIEYAVTSSA

-425 FLPDKAIDLMDEA
+425 FLPDKAIDIIDEA
-438 AAKLRMERDSQP
+438 GAQAEMEGKKYKKIGKKQ
-450 EELDEITRRLRQ
+450 
-462 LEIERE
+462 
-468 AIKREGDEAK
+468 
-478 LDALN
+478 
-483 KEIAELQEREK
+483 IA
-494 NFRAKWEGEKEVL
+494 EVL
-507 AKIQQDKQQ
+507 AK
-516 MEQLKFEAERAEREG
+516 
-531 DYGRV
+531 V
-536 AEIRY
+536 A
-541 GKLQQLQHDIDAQQ
+541 KIDALAIKQDDNKNLASL
-555 EQLRSRQGAEA
+555 ESR
-566 MVKEEVT
+566 MK
-573 PDDIADVVAR
+573 DV
-583 WTGIP
+583 IY
-588 VTRMLQ
+588 
-594 SEREKLLHLEDELHR
+594 
-609 RVVGQ
+609 GQ
-614 DEAIQAVA
+614 DRAIQTVVEAVQL
-622 DAVRRS
+622 S
-628 RAGLQDPKRPIGS
+628 KAGLTDENKPLASLLFVGP
-641 FIFLGTTGV
+641 TGV
-650 GKTELA
+650 GKTEVAKMLA
-656 KALAD
+656 QELGVKLVR
-661 YLFNDENM
+661 F
-669 MTRIDMS
+669 DMS
-676 EYQEK
+676 EYVEK
-681 FSVSRLVGAP
+681 HTVAKLIGAP
-691 PGYVGYEEGGQLTEA
+691 AGYVGYDDGGLLTDA
-706 VRRKPYSV
+706 VRKSPDC
-714 VLFDEIEKAHPDVFN
+714 VLLLDEIEKAHSDIFN

-734 LDDGRLTDN
+734 MDYGVLTDS
-743 KGRTVNFKNTI
+743 KGRKAHFKNVI
-754 IIMTSNMG
+754 LIMTSNAGAQYASQASVGFASTASAG
-762 SQLIQQK
+762 SAMLKQVKHTFKPEFINRLNEIVVFNDMDEQMAKLILGKKLRELNAKLAAKSVSIALTDEAHQHLLKSGYSKEYGAREMDRVIQQQLK
-769 FEAIARKSADERE
+769 TMLMRE
-782 RIIDETK
+782 ILFGK
-789 GEVLEMLKK
+789 LKK
-798 TIRPEFLNRIDDIIM
+798 GGE
-813 FEPLTQPQIE
+813 
-823 QIVRLQVN
+823 
-831 GIERLLKDQDVH
+831 
-843 IEVSDAAVKLVAKAG
+843 A
-858 FDPEFGARPVKRALQ
+858 
-873 RLLLNDLSK
+873 
-882 ALLAG
+882 
-887 TVDKTRPIRVDVDGD
+887 TVDLQNGTLTIKQ
-902 ALRFSNA
+902 S
-909 D
+909 

>member
-54 NEAFDIDDF
+54 NEAFDLDNF

-68 EHIEESTKDDSQG
+68 EHIEESTKDNSQG

-141 DFEIMTGTEI
+141 DFEIMTATEI
-151 HFHEHST
+151 HFHERST

-206 YVTCINEHLKDK
+206 YVTCINEHLAEK

-425 FLPDKAIDLMDEA
+425 FLPDKAIDIIDEA
-438 AAKLRMERDSQP
+438 GAQAEMEGKKYKKIGKKQ
-450 EELDEITRRLRQ
+450 
-462 LEIERE
+462 
-468 AIKREGDEAK
+468 
-478 LDALN
+478 
-483 KEIAELQEREK
+483 IA
-494 NFRAKWEGEKEVL
+494 EVL
-507 AKIQQDKQQ
+507 AK
-516 MEQLKFEAERAEREG
+516 
-531 DYGRV
+531 V
-536 AEIRY
+536 A
-541 GKLQQLQHDIDAQQ
+541 KIDALAIKQDDNKNLASL
-555 EQLRSRQGAEA
+555 ESR
-566 MVKEEVT
+566 MK
-573 PDDIADVVAR
+573 DV
-583 WTGIP
+583 IY
-588 VTRMLQ
+588 
-594 SEREKLLHLEDELHR
+594 
-609 RVVGQ
+609 GQ
-614 DEAIQAVA
+614 DRAIQTVVEAVQL
-622 DAVRRS
+622 S
-628 RAGLQDPKRPIGS
+628 KAGLTDENKPLASLLFVGP
-641 FIFLGTTGV
+641 TGV
-650 GKTELA
+650 GKTEVAKMLA
-656 KALAD
+656 QELGVKLVR
-661 YLFNDENM
+661 F
-669 MTRIDMS
+669 DMS
-676 EYQEK
+676 EYVEK
-681 FSVSRLVGAP
+681 HTVAKLIGAP
-691 PGYVGYEEGGQLTEA
+691 AGYVGYDDGGLLTDA
-706 VRRKPYSV
+706 VRKSPDC
-714 VLFDEIEKAHPDVFN
+714 VLLLDEIEKAHSDIFN

-734 LDDGRLTDN
+734 MDYGVLTDS
-743 KGRTVNFKNTI
+743 KGRKAHFKNVI
-754 IIMTSNMG
+754 LIMTSNAGAQYASQASMG
-762 SQLIQQK
+762 FASTATAGSAMLKQVKHTFKPEFINRLNEIVVFNDMDEQMAKLILGKKLRELNAKLAAKSVSITLTDEAHQHLLKSGYSKEYGAREMDRVIQQQLK
-769 FEAIARKSADERE
+769 TMLMRE
-782 RIIDETK
+782 ILFGK
-789 GEVLEMLKK
+789 LKK
-798 TIRPEFLNRIDDIIM
+798 GGE
-813 FEPLTQPQIE
+813 
-823 QIVRLQVN
+823 
-831 GIERLLKDQDVH
+831 
-843 IEVSDAAVKLVAKAG
+843 A
-858 FDPEFGARPVKRALQ
+858 
-873 RLLLNDLSK
+873 
-882 ALLAG
+882 
-887 TVDKTRPIRVDVDGD
+887 TVDLQNGTLTIKQ
-902 ALRFSNA
+902 S
-909 D
+909 

>member
-54 NEAFDIDDF
+54 NEAFDLDNF

-151 HFHEHST
+151 HFHERST

-185 LLFGDEDDY
+185 LLFGDEDDF

-206 YVTCINEHLKDK
+206 YVTCINEHLAEK

-406 DAAAIEYAVTSSA
+406 DDAAIEYAVTSSA

-425 FLPDKAIDLMDEA
+425 FLPDKAIDIIDEA
-438 AAKLRMERDSQP
+438 GAQAEMEGKKYKKIGKKQ
-450 EELDEITRRLRQ
+450 
-462 LEIERE
+462 
-468 AIKREGDEAK
+468 
-478 LDALN
+478 
-483 KEIAELQEREK
+483 IA
-494 NFRAKWEGEKEVL
+494 EVL
-507 AKIQQDKQQ
+507 AK
-516 MEQLKFEAERAEREG
+516 
-531 DYGRV
+531 V
-536 AEIRY
+536 A
-541 GKLQQLQHDIDAQQ
+541 KIDALAIKQDDNKNLASL
-555 EQLRSRQGAEA
+555 ESR
-566 MVKEEVT
+566 MK
-573 PDDIADVVAR
+573 DV
-583 WTGIP
+583 IY
-588 VTRMLQ
+588 
-594 SEREKLLHLEDELHR
+594 
-609 RVVGQ
+609 GQ
-614 DEAIQAVA
+614 DRAIQTVVEAVQL
-622 DAVRRS
+622 S
-628 RAGLQDPKRPIGS
+628 KAGLTDENKPLASLLFVGP
-641 FIFLGTTGV
+641 TGV
-650 GKTELA
+650 GKTEVAKMLA
-656 KALAD
+656 QELGVKLVR
-661 YLFNDENM
+661 F
-669 MTRIDMS
+669 DMS
-676 EYQEK
+676 EYVEK
-681 FSVSRLVGAP
+681 HTVAKLIVAP
-691 PGYVGYEEGGQLTEA
+691 AGYVGYDDGGLLTDA
-706 VRRKPYSV
+706 VRKSPDC
-714 VLFDEIEKAHPDVFN
+714 VLLLDEIEKAHSDIFN

-734 LDDGRLTDN
+734 MDYGVLTDS
-743 KGRTVNFKNTI
+743 KGRKAHFKNVI
-754 IIMTSNMG
+754 LIMTSNAGAQYASQASVGFASTASAG
-762 SQLIQQK
+762 SAMLKQVKHTFKPEFINRLNEIVVFNDMDEQMAKLILGKKLRELNAKLAAKSVSITLTDEAHQHLLKSGYSKEYGAREMDRVIQQQLK
-769 FEAIARKSADERE
+769 TMLMRE
-782 RIIDETK
+782 ILFGK
-789 GEVLEMLKK
+789 LKK
-798 TIRPEFLNRIDDIIM
+798 GGE
-813 FEPLTQPQIE
+813 
-823 QIVRLQVN
+823 
-831 GIERLLKDQDVH
+831 
-843 IEVSDAAVKLVAKAG
+843 A
-858 FDPEFGARPVKRALQ
+858 
-873 RLLLNDLSK
+873 
-882 ALLAG
+882 
-887 TVDKTRPIRVDVDGD
+887 TVDLQNGTLTIKQ
-902 ALRFSNA
+902 S
-909 D
+909 

>member
-14 KAMKFAS
+14 KAMKYAS

-54 NEAFDIDDF
+54 NEAFDLDDF

-151 HFHEHST
+151 HFHERST

-185 LLFGDEDDY
+185 LLFGDEDDF

-206 YVTCINEHLKDK
+206 YVTCINEHLAEK

-425 FLPDKAIDLMDEA
+425 FLPDKAIDIIDEA
-438 AAKLRMERDSQP
+438 GAQAEMEGKKYKKIGKKQ
-450 EELDEITRRLRQ
+450 
-462 LEIERE
+462 
-468 AIKREGDEAK
+468 
-478 LDALN
+478 
-483 KEIAELQEREK
+483 IA
-494 NFRAKWEGEKEVL
+494 EVL
-507 AKIQQDKQQ
+507 AK
-516 MEQLKFEAERAEREG
+516 
-531 DYGRV
+531 V
-536 AEIRY
+536 A
-541 GKLQQLQHDIDAQQ
+541 KIDALAIKQDDNKNLASL
-555 EQLRSRQGAEA
+555 ESR
-566 MVKEEVT
+566 MK
-573 PDDIADVVAR
+573 DV
-583 WTGIP
+583 IY
-588 VTRMLQ
+588 
-594 SEREKLLHLEDELHR
+594 
-609 RVVGQ
+609 GQ
-614 DEAIQAVA
+614 DRAIQTVVEAVQL
-622 DAVRRS
+622 S
-628 RAGLQDPKRPIGS
+628 KAGLTDENKPLASLLFVGP
-641 FIFLGTTGV
+641 TGV
-650 GKTELA
+650 GKTEVAKMLA
-656 KALAD
+656 QELGVKLVR
-661 YLFNDENM
+661 F
-669 MTRIDMS
+669 DMS
-676 EYQEK
+676 EYVEK
-681 FSVSRLVGAP
+681 HTVAKLIGAP
-691 PGYVGYEEGGQLTEA
+691 AGYVGYDDGGLLTDA
-706 VRRKPYSV
+706 VRKSPDC
-714 VLFDEIEKAHPDVFN
+714 VLLLDEIEKAHSDIFN

-734 LDDGRLTDN
+734 MDYGVLTDS
-743 KGRTVNFKNTI
+743 KGRKAHFKNVI
-754 IIMTSNMG
+754 LIMTSNAGAQYASQASVGFASTASAG
-762 SQLIQQK
+762 SAMLKQVKHTFKPEFINRLNEIVVFNDMDEQMAKLILGKKLRELNAKLAAKSVSITLTDEAHQHLLKSGYSKEYGAREMDRVIQQQLK
-769 FEAIARKSADERE
+769 TMLMRE
-782 RIIDETK
+782 ILFGK
-789 GEVLEMLKK
+789 LKK
-798 TIRPEFLNRIDDIIM
+798 GGEATVD
-813 FEPLTQPQIE
+813 
-823 QIVRLQVN
+823 LQN
-831 GIERLLKDQDVH
+831 GILTIKQ
-843 IEVSDAAVKLVAKAG
+843 S
-858 FDPEFGARPVKRALQ
+858 
-873 RLLLNDLSK
+873 
-882 ALLAG
+882 
-887 TVDKTRPIRVDVDGD
+887 
-902 ALRFSNA
+902 
-909 D
+909 

>member
-14 KAMKFAS
+14 KAMKYAS

-54 NEAFDIDDF
+54 NEAFDIDNF

-141 DFEIMTGTEI
+141 DFEIMTATEI
-151 HFHEHST
+151 HFHERST

-185 LLFGDEDDY
+185 LLFGDEDDF
-194 SSPSHKNDKWKK
+194 SSPSRKNDKWKK
-206 YVTCINEHLKDK
+206 YVTCINEHLAEK
-218 NPLIGREKELDRTI
+218 NPLIGKERELDRTI

-425 FLPDKAIDLMDEA
+425 FLPDKAIDIIDEA
-438 AAKLRMERDSQP
+438 GAQAEMEGKKYKKIGKKQ
-450 EELDEITRRLRQ
+450 
-462 LEIERE
+462 
-468 AIKREGDEAK
+468 
-478 LDALN
+478 
-483 KEIAELQEREK
+483 IA
-494 NFRAKWEGEKEVL
+494 EVL
-507 AKIQQDKQQ
+507 AK
-516 MEQLKFEAERAEREG
+516 
-531 DYGRV
+531 V
-536 AEIRY
+536 A
-541 GKLQQLQHDIDAQQ
+541 KIDALAIKQDDNKNLASL
-555 EQLRSRQGAEA
+555 ESR
-566 MVKEEVT
+566 MK
-573 PDDIADVVAR
+573 DV
-583 WTGIP
+583 IY
-588 VTRMLQ
+588 
-594 SEREKLLHLEDELHR
+594 
-609 RVVGQ
+609 GQ
-614 DEAIQAVA
+614 DRAIQTVVEAVQL
-622 DAVRRS
+622 S
-628 RAGLQDPKRPIGS
+628 KAGLTDENKPLASLLFVGP
-641 FIFLGTTGV
+641 TGV
-650 GKTELA
+650 GKTEVAKMLA
-656 KALAD
+656 QELGVKLVR
-661 YLFNDENM
+661 F
-669 MTRIDMS
+669 DMS
-676 EYQEK
+676 EYVEK
-681 FSVSRLVGAP
+681 HTVAKLIGAP
-691 PGYVGYEEGGQLTEA
+691 AGYVGYDDGGLLTDA
-706 VRRKPYSV
+706 VRKSPDC
-714 VLFDEIEKAHPDVFN
+714 VLLLDEIEKAHSDIFN

-734 LDDGRLTDN
+734 MDYGVLTDS
-743 KGRTVNFKNTI
+743 KGRKAHFKNVI
-754 IIMTSNMG
+754 LIMTSNAGAQYASQASVGFASTASAG
-762 SQLIQQK
+762 SAMLKQVKHTFKPEFINRLNEIVVFNDMDEQMAKLILGKKLRELNAKLAAKSVSITLTDEAHQHLLKSGYSKEYGAREMDRVIQQQLK
-769 FEAIARKSADERE
+769 TMLMRE
-782 RIIDETK
+782 ILFGK
-789 GEVLEMLKK
+789 LKK
-798 TIRPEFLNRIDDIIM
+798 GGEATVD
-813 FEPLTQPQIE
+813 
-823 QIVRLQVN
+823 LQN
-831 GIERLLKDQDVH
+831 GILTIKQ
-843 IEVSDAAVKLVAKAG
+843 S
-858 FDPEFGARPVKRALQ
+858 
-873 RLLLNDLSK
+873 
-882 ALLAG
+882 
-887 TVDKTRPIRVDVDGD
+887 
-902 ALRFSNA
+902 
-909 D
+909 

>member
-54 NEAFDIDDF
+54 NEAFDLDDF

-141 DFEIMTGTEI
+141 DFEIMTATEI
-151 HFHEHST
+151 HFHERST

-185 LLFGDEDDY
+185 LLFGDEDDF

-206 YVTCINEHLKDK
+206 YVTCINEHLAEK

-425 FLPDKAIDLMDEA
+425 FLPDKAIDIIDEA
-438 AAKLRMERDSQP
+438 GAQAEMEGKKYKKIGKKQ
-450 EELDEITRRLRQ
+450 
-462 LEIERE
+462 
-468 AIKREGDEAK
+468 
-478 LDALN
+478 
-483 KEIAELQEREK
+483 IA
-494 NFRAKWEGEKEVL
+494 EVL
-507 AKIQQDKQQ
+507 AK
-516 MEQLKFEAERAEREG
+516 
-531 DYGRV
+531 V
-536 AEIRY
+536 A
-541 GKLQQLQHDIDAQQ
+541 KIDALAIKQDDNKNLASL
-555 EQLRSRQGAEA
+555 ESR
-566 MVKEEVT
+566 MK
-573 PDDIADVVAR
+573 DV
-583 WTGIP
+583 IY
-588 VTRMLQ
+588 
-594 SEREKLLHLEDELHR
+594 
-609 RVVGQ
+609 GQ
-614 DEAIQAVA
+614 DRAIQTVVEAVQL
-622 DAVRRS
+622 S
-628 RAGLQDPKRPIGS
+628 KAGLTDENKPLASLLFVGS
-641 FIFLGTTGV
+641 TGV
-650 GKTELA
+650 GKTEVAKMLA
-656 KALAD
+656 QELGVKLVR
-661 YLFNDENM
+661 F
-669 MTRIDMS
+669 DMS
-676 EYQEK
+676 EYVEK
-681 FSVSRLVGAP
+681 HTVAKLIGAP
-691 PGYVGYEEGGQLTEA
+691 AGYVGYDDGGLLTDA
-706 VRRKPYSV
+706 VRKSPDC
-714 VLFDEIEKAHPDVFN
+714 VLLLDEIEKAHSDIFN

-734 LDDGRLTDN
+734 MDYGVLTDS
-743 KGRTVNFKNTI
+743 KGRKAHFKNVI
-754 IIMTSNMG
+754 LIMTSNAGAQYASQASVGFASTASAG
-762 SQLIQQK
+762 SAMLKQVKHTFKPEFINRLNEIVVFNDMDEQMAKLILGKKLRELNAKLAAKSVSIALTDEAHQHLLKSGYSKEYGAREMDRVIQQQLK
-769 FEAIARKSADERE
+769 TMLMRE
-782 RIIDETK
+782 ILFGK
-789 GEVLEMLKK
+789 LKK
-798 TIRPEFLNRIDDIIM
+798 GGE
-813 FEPLTQPQIE
+813 
-823 QIVRLQVN
+823 
-831 GIERLLKDQDVH
+831 
-843 IEVSDAAVKLVAKAG
+843 A
-858 FDPEFGARPVKRALQ
+858 
-873 RLLLNDLSK
+873 
-882 ALLAG
+882 
-887 TVDKTRPIRVDVDGD
+887 TVDLQNGTLTIKQ
-902 ALRFSNA
+902 S
-909 D
+909 

>member
-14 KAMKFAS
+14 KAMKYAS

-54 NEAFDIDDF
+54 NEAFDLDDF

-141 DFEIMTGTEI
+141 DFEIMTATEI
-151 HFHEHST
+151 HFHERST

-185 LLFGDEDDY
+185 LLFGDEDDF

-206 YVTCINEHLKDK
+206 YVTCINEHLAEK
-218 NPLIGREKELDRTI
+218 NPLIGRERELDRTI

-425 FLPDKAIDLMDEA
+425 FLPDKAIDIIDEA
-438 AAKLRMERDSQP
+438 GAQAEMEGKKYKKIGKKQ
-450 EELDEITRRLRQ
+450 
-462 LEIERE
+462 
-468 AIKREGDEAK
+468 
-478 LDALN
+478 
-483 KEIAELQEREK
+483 IA
-494 NFRAKWEGEKEVL
+494 EVL
-507 AKIQQDKQQ
+507 AK
-516 MEQLKFEAERAEREG
+516 
-531 DYGRV
+531 V
-536 AEIRY
+536 A
-541 GKLQQLQHDIDAQQ
+541 KIDALAIKQDDNKNLASL
-555 EQLRSRQGAEA
+555 ESR
-566 MVKEEVT
+566 MK
-573 PDDIADVVAR
+573 DV
-583 WTGIP
+583 IY
-588 VTRMLQ
+588 
-594 SEREKLLHLEDELHR
+594 
-609 RVVGQ
+609 GQ
-614 DEAIQAVA
+614 DRAIQTVVEAVQL
-622 DAVRRS
+622 S
-628 RAGLQDPKRPIGS
+628 KAGLTDENKPLASLLFVGP
-641 FIFLGTTGV
+641 TGV
-650 GKTELA
+650 GKTEVAKMLA
-656 KALAD
+656 QELGVKLVR
-661 YLFNDENM
+661 F
-669 MTRIDMS
+669 DMS
-676 EYQEK
+676 EYVEK
-681 FSVSRLVGAP
+681 HTVAKLIGAP
-691 PGYVGYEEGGQLTEA
+691 AGYVGYDDGGLLTDA
-706 VRRKPYSV
+706 VRKSPDC
-714 VLFDEIEKAHPDVFN
+714 VLLLDEIEKAHSDIFN

-734 LDDGRLTDN
+734 MDYGVLTDS
-743 KGRTVNFKNTI
+743 KGRKAHFKNVI
-754 IIMTSNMG
+754 LIMTSNAGAQYASQASVG
-762 SQLIQQK
+762 SASTATAGSAMLKQVKHTFKPEFINRLNEIVVFNDMDEQMAKLILGKKLRELNAKLAAKSVSITLTDEAHQHLLKSGYSKEYGAREMDRVIQQQLK
-769 FEAIARKSADERE
+769 TMLMRE
-782 RIIDETK
+782 ILFGK
-789 GEVLEMLKK
+789 LKK
-798 TIRPEFLNRIDDIIM
+798 GGE
-813 FEPLTQPQIE
+813 
-823 QIVRLQVN
+823 
-831 GIERLLKDQDVH
+831 
-843 IEVSDAAVKLVAKAG
+843 A
-858 FDPEFGARPVKRALQ
+858 
-873 RLLLNDLSK
+873 
-882 ALLAG
+882 
-887 TVDKTRPIRVDVDGD
+887 TVDLQNGTLTIKQ
-902 ALRFSNA
+902 S
-909 D
+909 

>member
-54 NEAFDIDDF
+54 NEAFDLDDF

-141 DFEIMTGTEI
+141 DFEIMTATEI
-151 HFHEHST
+151 HFHERST

-185 LLFGDEDDY
+185 LLFGDEDDF

-206 YVTCINEHLKDK
+206 YVTCINEHLAEK
-218 NPLIGREKELDRTI
+218 NPLIGRERELDRTI

-425 FLPDKAIDLMDEA
+425 FLPDKAIDIIDEA
-438 AAKLRMERDSQP
+438 GAQAEMEGKKYKKIGKKQ
-450 EELDEITRRLRQ
+450 
-462 LEIERE
+462 
-468 AIKREGDEAK
+468 
-478 LDALN
+478 
-483 KEIAELQEREK
+483 IA
-494 NFRAKWEGEKEVL
+494 EVL
-507 AKIQQDKQQ
+507 AK
-516 MEQLKFEAERAEREG
+516 
-531 DYGRV
+531 V
-536 AEIRY
+536 A
-541 GKLQQLQHDIDAQQ
+541 KIDALAIKQDDNKNLASL
-555 EQLRSRQGAEA
+555 ESR
-566 MVKEEVT
+566 MK
-573 PDDIADVVAR
+573 DV
-583 WTGIP
+583 IY
-588 VTRMLQ
+588 
-594 SEREKLLHLEDELHR
+594 
-609 RVVGQ
+609 GQ
-614 DEAIQAVA
+614 DRAIQTVVEAVQL
-622 DAVRRS
+622 S
-628 RAGLQDPKRPIGS
+628 KAGLTDENKPLASLLFVGP
-641 FIFLGTTGV
+641 TGV
-650 GKTELA
+650 GKTEVAKMLA
-656 KALAD
+656 QELGVKLVR
-661 YLFNDENM
+661 F
-669 MTRIDMS
+669 DMS
-676 EYQEK
+676 EYVEK
-681 FSVSRLVGAP
+681 HTVAKLIGAP
-691 PGYVGYEEGGQLTEA
+691 AGYVGYDDGGLLTDA
-706 VRRKPYSV
+706 VRKSPDC
-714 VLFDEIEKAHPDVFN
+714 VLLLDEIEKAHSDIFN

-734 LDDGRLTDN
+734 MDYGVLTDS
-743 KGRTVNFKNTI
+743 KGRKAHFKNVI
-754 IIMTSNMG
+754 LIMTSNAGAQYASQASMG
-762 SQLIQQK
+762 FASTATAGSAMLKQVKHTFKPEFINRLNEIVVFNDMDEQMAKLILGKKLRELNAKLAAKSVSITLTDEAHQHLLKSGYSKEYGAREMDRVIQQQLK
-769 FEAIARKSADERE
+769 TMLMRE
-782 RIIDETK
+782 ILFGK
-789 GEVLEMLKK
+789 LKK
-798 TIRPEFLNRIDDIIM
+798 GGEATVD
-813 FEPLTQPQIE
+813 
-823 QIVRLQVN
+823 LQN
-831 GIERLLKDQDVH
+831 GILTIKQ
-843 IEVSDAAVKLVAKAG
+843 S
-858 FDPEFGARPVKRALQ
+858 
-873 RLLLNDLSK
+873 
-882 ALLAG
+882 
-887 TVDKTRPIRVDVDGD
+887 
-902 ALRFSNA
+902 
-909 D
+909 

>member
-54 NEAFDIDDF
+54 NEAFDLDNF

-151 HFHEHST
+151 HFHERST
-158 GVEEDDDQYSNGEGD
+158 GVEEDDQYSNGEGD

-185 LLFGDEDDY
+185 LLFGDEDDF

-206 YVTCINEHLKDK
+206 YVTCINEHLAEK

-425 FLPDKAIDLMDEA
+425 FLPDKAIDIIDEA
-438 AAKLRMERDSQP
+438 GAQAEMEGKKYKKIGKKQ
-450 EELDEITRRLRQ
+450 
-462 LEIERE
+462 
-468 AIKREGDEAK
+468 
-478 LDALN
+478 
-483 KEIAELQEREK
+483 IA
-494 NFRAKWEGEKEVL
+494 EVL
-507 AKIQQDKQQ
+507 AK
-516 MEQLKFEAERAEREG
+516 
-531 DYGRV
+531 V
-536 AEIRY
+536 A
-541 GKLQQLQHDIDAQQ
+541 KIDALAIKQDDNKNLASL
-555 EQLRSRQGAEA
+555 ESR
-566 MVKEEVT
+566 MK
-573 PDDIADVVAR
+573 DV
-583 WTGIP
+583 IY
-588 VTRMLQ
+588 
-594 SEREKLLHLEDELHR
+594 
-609 RVVGQ
+609 GQ
-614 DEAIQAVA
+614 DRAIQTVVEAVQL
-622 DAVRRS
+622 S
-628 RAGLQDPKRPIGS
+628 KAGLTDENKPLASLLFVGP
-641 FIFLGTTGV
+641 TGV
-650 GKTELA
+650 GKTEVAKMLA
-656 KALAD
+656 QELGVKLVR
-661 YLFNDENM
+661 F
-669 MTRIDMS
+669 DMS
-676 EYQEK
+676 EYVEK
-681 FSVSRLVGAP
+681 HTVAKLIGAP
-691 PGYVGYEEGGQLTEA
+691 AGYVGYDDGGLLTDA
-706 VRRKPYSV
+706 VRKSPDC
-714 VLFDEIEKAHPDVFN
+714 VLLLDEIEKAHSDIFN

-734 LDDGRLTDN
+734 MDYGVLTDS
-743 KGRTVNFKNTI
+743 KGRKAHFKNVI
-754 IIMTSNMG
+754 LIMTSNAGAQYASQASMG
-762 SQLIQQK
+762 FASTATAGSAMLKQVKHTFKPEFINRLNEIVVFNDMDEQMAKLILDKKLRELNAKLAAKSASITLTDEAHQHLLKNGYSKEYGAREMDRVIQQQLK
-769 FEAIARKSADERE
+769 TMLMRE
-782 RIIDETK
+782 ILFGK
-789 GEVLEMLKK
+789 LKK
-798 TIRPEFLNRIDDIIM
+798 GGE
-813 FEPLTQPQIE
+813 
-823 QIVRLQVN
+823 
-831 GIERLLKDQDVH
+831 
-843 IEVSDAAVKLVAKAG
+843 A
-858 FDPEFGARPVKRALQ
+858 
-873 RLLLNDLSK
+873 
-882 ALLAG
+882 
-887 TVDKTRPIRVDVDGD
+887 TVDLQNGTLTIKQ
-902 ALRFSNA
+902 S
-909 D
+909 

>member
-14 KAMKFAS
+14 KAMKYAS

-54 NEAFDIDDF
+54 NEAFDLDDF

-151 HFHEHST
+151 HFHERST
-158 GVEEDDDQYSNGEGD
+158 GVEEDDDQYSNGEGGD

-185 LLFGDEDDY
+185 LLFGDEDDF

-206 YVTCINEHLKDK
+206 YVTCINEHLAEK
-218 NPLIGREKELDRTI
+218 NPLIGRERELDRTI

-270 DRLKGCNIYQLDM
+270 DRLKGCKIYQLDM
-283 GTLLAGTRFRGDMEQ
+283 GTLLAGTRYRGDMEQ

-425 FLPDKAIDLMDEA
+425 FLPDKAIDIIDEA
-438 AAKLRMERDSQP
+438 GAQAEMEEKTHKKIGKKQIA
-450 EELDEITRRLRQ
+450 EELAKVAKIDAL
-462 LEIERE
+462 
-468 AIKREGDEAK
+468 AIKQD
-478 LDALN
+478 DN
-483 KEIAELQEREK
+483 K
-494 NFRAKWEGEKEVL
+494 NL
-507 AKIQQDKQQ
+507 ASL
-516 MEQLKFEAERAEREG
+516 E
-531 DYGRV
+531 
-536 AEIRY
+536 
-541 GKLQQLQHDIDAQQ
+541 
-555 EQLRSRQGAEA
+555 SR
-566 MVKEEVT
+566 MK
-573 PDDIADVVAR
+573 DV
-583 WTGIP
+583 IY
-588 VTRMLQ
+588 
-594 SEREKLLHLEDELHR
+594 
-609 RVVGQ
+609 GQ
-614 DEAIQAVA
+614 DRAIQTVVEAVQL
-622 DAVRRS
+622 S
-628 RAGLQDPKRPIGS
+628 KAGLSDENKPLASLLFVGP
-641 FIFLGTTGV
+641 TGV
-650 GKTELA
+650 GKTEVAKMLA
-656 KALAD
+656 QELGVKLVR
-661 YLFNDENM
+661 F
-669 MTRIDMS
+669 DMS
-676 EYQEK
+676 EYVEK
-681 FSVSRLVGAP
+681 HTVAKLIGAP
-691 PGYVGYEEGGQLTEA
+691 AGYVGYDDGGLLTDA
-706 VRRKPYSV
+706 VRKSPDC
-714 VLFDEIEKAHPDVFN
+714 VLLLDEIEKAHSDIFN

-734 LDDGRLTDN
+734 MDYGVLTDS
-743 KGRTVNFKNTI
+743 KGRKAHFKNVI
-754 IIMTSNMG
+754 LIMTSNAGAQYASQASVGFASTASAG
-762 SQLIQQK
+762 SAMLKQVKHTFKPEFINRLNEIVVFNDMDEQMAKLILGKKLRELNAKLAAKSVSITLTDKAHQHLLKSGYSKEYGAREMDRVIQQQLK
-769 FEAIARKSADERE
+769 TMLMRE
-782 RIIDETK
+782 ILFGK
-789 GEVLEMLKK
+789 LKK
-798 TIRPEFLNRIDDIIM
+798 GGE
-813 FEPLTQPQIE
+813 
-823 QIVRLQVN
+823 
-831 GIERLLKDQDVH
+831 
-843 IEVSDAAVKLVAKAG
+843 A
-858 FDPEFGARPVKRALQ
+858 
-873 RLLLNDLSK
+873 
-882 ALLAG
+882 
-887 TVDKTRPIRVDVDGD
+887 TVDLQNGTLTIKQ
-902 ALRFSNA
+902 S
-909 D
+909 

>member
-54 NEAFDIDDF
+54 NEAFDLDDF

-371 RRFQTIDV
+371 RRFQTIGV

-406 DAAAIEYAVTSSA
+406 DDAAIEYAVTSSA

-425 FLPDKAIDLMDEA
+425 FLPDKAIDIIDEA
-438 AAKLRMERDSQP
+438 GAQAEMEGKKYKKIGKKQ
-450 EELDEITRRLRQ
+450 
-462 LEIERE
+462 
-468 AIKREGDEAK
+468 
-478 LDALN
+478 
-483 KEIAELQEREK
+483 IA
-494 NFRAKWEGEKEVL
+494 EVL
-507 AKIQQDKQQ
+507 AKVTK
-516 MEQLKFEAERAEREG
+516 
-531 DYGRV
+531 
-536 AEIRY
+536 
-541 GKLQQLQHDIDAQQ
+541 IDALAIKQDDNKNLASL
-555 EQLRSRQGAEA
+555 ESR
-566 MVKEEVT
+566 MK
-573 PDDIADVVAR
+573 DV
-583 WTGIP
+583 IY
-588 VTRMLQ
+588 
-594 SEREKLLHLEDELHR
+594 
-609 RVVGQ
+609 GQ
-614 DEAIQAVA
+614 DRAIQTVVEAVQL
-622 DAVRRS
+622 S
-628 RAGLQDPKRPIGS
+628 KAGLTDENKPLASLLFVGP
-641 FIFLGTTGV
+641 TGV
-650 GKTELA
+650 GKTEVAKMLA
-656 KALAD
+656 QELGVKLVR
-661 YLFNDENM
+661 F
-669 MTRIDMS
+669 DMS
-676 EYQEK
+676 EYVEK
-681 FSVSRLVGAP
+681 HTVAKLIGAP
-691 PGYVGYEEGGQLTEA
+691 AGYVGYDDGGLLTDA
-706 VRRKPYSV
+706 VRKSPDC
-714 VLFDEIEKAHPDVFN
+714 VLLLDEIEKAHSDIFN

-734 LDDGRLTDN
+734 MDYGVLTDS
-743 KGRTVNFKNTI
+743 KGRKAHFKNVI
-754 IIMTSNMG
+754 LIMTSNAGAQYASQASVGFASTATAG
-762 SQLIQQK
+762 SAMLKQVKQTFKPEFINRLNEIVVFNDMDEQMAKLILGKKLRELNAKLATKSVSITLTDEAHQHLLKNGYSKEYGAREMDRVIQQQLK
-769 FEAIARKSADERE
+769 TMLMRE
-782 RIIDETK
+782 ILFGK
-789 GEVLEMLKK
+789 LKK
-798 TIRPEFLNRIDDIIM
+798 GGE
-813 FEPLTQPQIE
+813 
-823 QIVRLQVN
+823 
-831 GIERLLKDQDVH
+831 
-843 IEVSDAAVKLVAKAG
+843 A
-858 FDPEFGARPVKRALQ
+858 
-873 RLLLNDLSK
+873 
-882 ALLAG
+882 
-887 TVDKTRPIRVDVDGD
+887 TVDLQNGTLTIKQ
-902 ALRFSNA
+902 S
-909 D
+909 

>member
-1 MEQKKITF
+1 MEQRKITF

-14 KAMKFAS
+14 KAMKYAS

-54 NEAFDIDDF
+54 NEAFDLDDF

-133 LRKHANVE
+133 LRKHTNVE

-151 HFHEHST
+151 HFHERST
-158 GVEEDDDQYSNGEGD
+158 GVEEDDDQYSNGVGD

-185 LLFGDEDDY
+185 LPFGDEDDF

-206 YVTCINEHLKDK
+206 YVTCINEHLAEK
-218 NPLIGREKELDRTI
+218 NPLIGRERELDRTI

-270 DRLKGCNIYQLDM
+270 DRLKGCKIYQLDM

-425 FLPDKAIDLMDEA
+425 FLPDKAIDIIDEA
-438 AAKLRMERDSQP
+438 GAQAEMEGKKYKKIGKKQ
-450 EELDEITRRLRQ
+450 
-462 LEIERE
+462 
-468 AIKREGDEAK
+468 
-478 LDALN
+478 
-483 KEIAELQEREK
+483 IA
-494 NFRAKWEGEKEVL
+494 EVL
-507 AKIQQDKQQ
+507 AK
-516 MEQLKFEAERAEREG
+516 
-531 DYGRV
+531 V
-536 AEIRY
+536 A
-541 GKLQQLQHDIDAQQ
+541 KIDALAIKQDDNKNLASL
-555 EQLRSRQGAEA
+555 ESRI
-566 MVKEEVT
+566 K
-573 PDDIADVVAR
+573 DV
-583 WTGIP
+583 IY
-588 VTRMLQ
+588 
-594 SEREKLLHLEDELHR
+594 
-609 RVVGQ
+609 GQ
-614 DEAIQAVA
+614 DRAIQTVVEAVQL
-622 DAVRRS
+622 S
-628 RAGLQDPKRPIGS
+628 KAGLTDENKPLASLLFVGP
-641 FIFLGTTGV
+641 TGV
-650 GKTELA
+650 GKTEVAKMLA
-656 KALAD
+656 QELGVKLVR
-661 YLFNDENM
+661 F
-669 MTRIDMS
+669 DMS
-676 EYQEK
+676 EYVEK
-681 FSVSRLVGAP
+681 HTVAKLIGAP
-691 PGYVGYEEGGQLTEA
+691 AGYVGYDDGGLLTDA
-706 VRRKPYSV
+706 VRKSPDC
-714 VLFDEIEKAHPDVFN
+714 VLLLDEIEKAHSDIFN

-734 LDDGRLTDN
+734 MDYGVLTDS
-743 KGRTVNFKNTI
+743 KGRKAHFKNVI
-754 IIMTSNMG
+754 LIMTSNAGAQYASQASVGFASTATAG
-762 SQLIQQK
+762 SAMLKQVKHTFKPEFINRLNEIVVFNDMDEQMAKLILGKKLRELNAKLAAKSVSITLTDEAHQHLLKSGYSKEYGAREMDRVIQQQLK
-769 FEAIARKSADERE
+769 TMLMRE
-782 RIIDETK
+782 ILFGK
-789 GEVLEMLKK
+789 LKK
-798 TIRPEFLNRIDDIIM
+798 GGE
-813 FEPLTQPQIE
+813 
-823 QIVRLQVN
+823 
-831 GIERLLKDQDVH
+831 
-843 IEVSDAAVKLVAKAG
+843 A
-858 FDPEFGARPVKRALQ
+858 
-873 RLLLNDLSK
+873 
-882 ALLAG
+882 
-887 TVDKTRPIRVDVDGD
+887 TVDLQNGTLTIKQ
-902 ALRFSNA
+902 S
-909 D
+909 

>member
-54 NEAFDIDDF
+54 NEAFDLDDF

-371 RRFQTIDV
+371 RRFQTIGV

-425 FLPDKAIDLMDEA
+425 FLPDKAIDIIDEA
-438 AAKLRMERDSQP
+438 GAQAEMEGKKYKKIGKKQ
-450 EELDEITRRLRQ
+450 
-462 LEIERE
+462 
-468 AIKREGDEAK
+468 
-478 LDALN
+478 
-483 KEIAELQEREK
+483 IA
-494 NFRAKWEGEKEVL
+494 EVL
-507 AKIQQDKQQ
+507 AK
-516 MEQLKFEAERAEREG
+516 
-531 DYGRV
+531 V
-536 AEIRY
+536 A
-541 GKLQQLQHDIDAQQ
+541 KIDALAIKQDDNKNLASL
-555 EQLRSRQGAEA
+555 ESR
-566 MVKEEVT
+566 MK
-573 PDDIADVVAR
+573 DV
-583 WTGIP
+583 IY
-588 VTRMLQ
+588 
-594 SEREKLLHLEDELHR
+594 
-609 RVVGQ
+609 GQ
-614 DEAIQAVA
+614 DRAIQTVVEAVQL
-622 DAVRRS
+622 S
-628 RAGLQDPKRPIGS
+628 KAGLTDENKPLASLLFVGP
-641 FIFLGTTGV
+641 TGV
-650 GKTELA
+650 GKTEVAKMLA
-656 KALAD
+656 QELGVKLVR
-661 YLFNDENM
+661 F
-669 MTRIDMS
+669 DMS
-676 EYQEK
+676 EYVEK
-681 FSVSRLVGAP
+681 HTVAKLIGAP
-691 PGYVGYEEGGQLTEA
+691 AGYVGYDDGGLLTDA
-706 VRRKPYSV
+706 VRKSPDC
-714 VLFDEIEKAHPDVFN
+714 VLLLDEIEKAHSDIFN

-734 LDDGRLTDN
+734 MDYGVLTDS
-743 KGRTVNFKNTI
+743 KGRKAHFKNVI
-754 IIMTSNMG
+754 LIMTSNAGAQYASQASVGFASTATAG
-762 SQLIQQK
+762 SAMLKQVKQTFKPEFINRLNEIVVFNDMDEQMAKLILGKKLRELNAKLATKSVSITLTDEAHQHLLKNGYSKEYGAREMDRVIQQQLK
-769 FEAIARKSADERE
+769 TMLMRE
-782 RIIDETK
+782 ILFGK
-789 GEVLEMLKK
+789 LKK
-798 TIRPEFLNRIDDIIM
+798 GGEATVNLKNGTLTIK
-813 FEPLTQPQIE
+813 Q
-823 QIVRLQVN
+823 
-831 GIERLLKDQDVH
+831 
-843 IEVSDAAVKLVAKAG
+843 S
-858 FDPEFGARPVKRALQ
+858 
-873 RLLLNDLSK
+873 
-882 ALLAG
+882 
-887 TVDKTRPIRVDVDGD
+887 
-902 ALRFSNA
+902 
-909 D
+909 

>member
-54 NEAFDIDDF
+54 NEAFDLDNF

-151 HFHEHST
+151 HFHERST
-158 GVEEDDDQYSNGEGD
+158 GVEEDDQYSNGEGD

-185 LLFGDEDDY
+185 LLFGDEDDF

-206 YVTCINEHLKDK
+206 YVTCINEHLAEK

-425 FLPDKAIDLMDEA
+425 FLPDKAIDIIDEA
-438 AAKLRMERDSQP
+438 GAQAEMEGKKYKKIGKKQ
-450 EELDEITRRLRQ
+450 
-462 LEIERE
+462 
-468 AIKREGDEAK
+468 
-478 LDALN
+478 
-483 KEIAELQEREK
+483 IA
-494 NFRAKWEGEKEVL
+494 EVL
-507 AKIQQDKQQ
+507 AK
-516 MEQLKFEAERAEREG
+516 
-531 DYGRV
+531 V
-536 AEIRY
+536 A
-541 GKLQQLQHDIDAQQ
+541 KIDALAIKQDDNKNLASL
-555 EQLRSRQGAEA
+555 ESR
-566 MVKEEVT
+566 MK
-573 PDDIADVVAR
+573 DV
-583 WTGIP
+583 IY
-588 VTRMLQ
+588 
-594 SEREKLLHLEDELHR
+594 
-609 RVVGQ
+609 GQ
-614 DEAIQAVA
+614 DRAIQTVVEAVQL
-622 DAVRRS
+622 S
-628 RAGLQDPKRPIGS
+628 KAGLTDENKPLASLLFVGP
-641 FIFLGTTGV
+641 TGV
-650 GKTELA
+650 GKTEVAKMLA
-656 KALAD
+656 QELGVKLVR
-661 YLFNDENM
+661 F
-669 MTRIDMS
+669 DMS
-676 EYQEK
+676 EYVEK
-681 FSVSRLVGAP
+681 HTVAKLIGAP
-691 PGYVGYEEGGQLTEA
+691 AGYVGYDDGGLLTDA
-706 VRRKPYSV
+706 VRKSPDC
-714 VLFDEIEKAHPDVFN
+714 VLLLDEIEKAHSDIFN

-734 LDDGRLTDN
+734 MDYGVLTDS
-743 KGRTVNFKNTI
+743 KGRKAHFKNVI
-754 IIMTSNMG
+754 LIMTSNAGAQYASQASMG
-762 SQLIQQK
+762 FASTATAGSAMLKQVKHTFKPEFINRLNEIVVFNDMDEQMAKLILGKKLRELNAKLAAKSVSITLTDEAHQHLLKNGYSKEYGAREMDRVIQQQLK
-769 FEAIARKSADERE
+769 TMLMRE
-782 RIIDETK
+782 ILFGK
-789 GEVLEMLKK
+789 LKK
-798 TIRPEFLNRIDDIIM
+798 GGE
-813 FEPLTQPQIE
+813 
-823 QIVRLQVN
+823 
-831 GIERLLKDQDVH
+831 
-843 IEVSDAAVKLVAKAG
+843 A
-858 FDPEFGARPVKRALQ
+858 
-873 RLLLNDLSK
+873 
-882 ALLAG
+882 
-887 TVDKTRPIRVDVDGD
+887 TVDLQNDTLTIKQ
-902 ALRFSNA
+902 S
-909 D
+909 

>member
-14 KAMKFAS
+14 KAMKYAS

-54 NEAFDIDDF
+54 NEAFGLDDF

-141 DFEIMTGTEI
+141 DFEIMTATEI
-151 HFHEHST
+151 HFHERST
-158 GVEEDDDQYSNGEGD
+158 GVEEEDDQYSNGVGD

-180 DDDED
+180 EDDED
-185 LLFGDEDDY
+185 LPFGDEDDF

-206 YVTCINEHLKDK
+206 YVTCINEHLAEK
-218 NPLIGREKELDRTI
+218 NPLIGRERELDRTI

-270 DRLKGCNIYQLDM
+270 DRLKGCKIYQLDM

-425 FLPDKAIDLMDEA
+425 FLPDKAIDIIDEA
-438 AAKLRMERDSQP
+438 GAQAEMEGKKYKKIGKKQ
-450 EELDEITRRLRQ
+450 
-462 LEIERE
+462 
-468 AIKREGDEAK
+468 
-478 LDALN
+478 
-483 KEIAELQEREK
+483 IA
-494 NFRAKWEGEKEVL
+494 EVL
-507 AKIQQDKQQ
+507 AK
-516 MEQLKFEAERAEREG
+516 
-531 DYGRV
+531 V
-536 AEIRY
+536 A
-541 GKLQQLQHDIDAQQ
+541 KIDALAIKQDDNKNLASL
-555 EQLRSRQGAEA
+555 ESR
-566 MVKEEVT
+566 MK
-573 PDDIADVVAR
+573 DV
-583 WTGIP
+583 IY
-588 VTRMLQ
+588 
-594 SEREKLLHLEDELHR
+594 
-609 RVVGQ
+609 GQ
-614 DEAIQAVA
+614 DRAIQTVVEAVQL
-622 DAVRRS
+622 S
-628 RAGLQDPKRPIGS
+628 KAGLTDENKPLASLLFVGP
-641 FIFLGTTGV
+641 TGV
-650 GKTELA
+650 GKTEVAKMLA
-656 KALAD
+656 QELGVKLVR
-661 YLFNDENM
+661 F
-669 MTRIDMS
+669 DMS
-676 EYQEK
+676 EYVEK
-681 FSVSRLVGAP
+681 HTVAKLIGAP
-691 PGYVGYEEGGQLTEA
+691 AGYVGYDDGGLLTDA
-706 VRRKPYSV
+706 VRKSPDC
-714 VLFDEIEKAHPDVFN
+714 VLLLDEIEKAHSDIFN

-734 LDDGRLTDN
+734 MDYGVLTDS
-743 KGRTVNFKNTI
+743 KGRKAHFKNVI
-754 IIMTSNMG
+754 LIMTSNAGAQYASQASVGFASTASAG
-762 SQLIQQK
+762 SAMLKQVKHTFKPEFINRLNEIVVFNDMDEQMAKLILDKKLRELNTKLAAKSVSITLTDEAHQHLLKSGYSKEYGAREMDRVIQQQLK
-769 FEAIARKSADERE
+769 TMLMRE
-782 RIIDETK
+782 ILFGK
-789 GEVLEMLKK
+789 LKK
-798 TIRPEFLNRIDDIIM
+798 GGEATVD
-813 FEPLTQPQIE
+813 
-823 QIVRLQVN
+823 LQN
-831 GIERLLKDQDVH
+831 GILTIKQ
-843 IEVSDAAVKLVAKAG
+843 S
-858 FDPEFGARPVKRALQ
+858 
-873 RLLLNDLSK
+873 
-882 ALLAG
+882 
-887 TVDKTRPIRVDVDGD
+887 
-902 ALRFSNA
+902 
-909 D
+909 

>member
-14 KAMKFAS
+14 KAMKYAS

-54 NEAFDIDDF
+54 NEAFDLDNF

-141 DFEIMTGTEI
+141 DFEIMTATEI
-151 HFHEHST
+151 HFHERST

-185 LLFGDEDDY
+185 LLFGDEDDF

-206 YVTCINEHLKDK
+206 YVTCINEHLAEK
-218 NPLIGREKELDRTI
+218 NPLIGRERELDRTI

-360 NKNFTRSVGMI
+360 NKNFTRSAGMI

-425 FLPDKAIDLMDEA
+425 FLPDKAIDIIDEA
-438 AAKLRMERDSQP
+438 GAQAEMEGKKYKKIGKKQ
-450 EELDEITRRLRQ
+450 
-462 LEIERE
+462 
-468 AIKREGDEAK
+468 
-478 LDALN
+478 
-483 KEIAELQEREK
+483 IA
-494 NFRAKWEGEKEVL
+494 EVL
-507 AKIQQDKQQ
+507 AK
-516 MEQLKFEAERAEREG
+516 
-531 DYGRV
+531 V
-536 AEIRY
+536 A
-541 GKLQQLQHDIDAQQ
+541 KIDALAIKQDDNKNLASL
-555 EQLRSRQGAEA
+555 ESR
-566 MVKEEVT
+566 MK
-573 PDDIADVVAR
+573 DV
-583 WTGIP
+583 IY
-588 VTRMLQ
+588 
-594 SEREKLLHLEDELHR
+594 
-609 RVVGQ
+609 GQ
-614 DEAIQAVA
+614 DRAIQTVVEAVQL
-622 DAVRRS
+622 S
-628 RAGLQDPKRPIGS
+628 KAGLTDENKPLASLLFVGP
-641 FIFLGTTGV
+641 TGV
-650 GKTELA
+650 GKTEVAKMLA
-656 KALAD
+656 QELGVKLVR
-661 YLFNDENM
+661 F
-669 MTRIDMS
+669 DMS
-676 EYQEK
+676 EYVEK
-681 FSVSRLVGAP
+681 HTVAKLIGAP
-691 PGYVGYEEGGQLTEA
+691 AGYVGYDDGGLLTDA
-706 VRRKPYSV
+706 VRKSPDC
-714 VLFDEIEKAHPDVFN
+714 VLLLDEIEKAHSDIFN

-734 LDDGRLTDN
+734 MDYGVLTDS
-743 KGRTVNFKNTI
+743 KGRKAHFKNVI
-754 IIMTSNMG
+754 LIMTSNAGAQYASQASMG
-762 SQLIQQK
+762 FASTATAGSAMLKQVKHTFKPEFINRLNEIVVFNDMDEQMAKLILGKKLRELNAKLAAKSVSITLTDEAHQHLLKSGYSKEYGAREMDRVIQQQLK
-769 FEAIARKSADERE
+769 TMLMRE
-782 RIIDETK
+782 ILFGK
-789 GEVLEMLKK
+789 LKK
-798 TIRPEFLNRIDDIIM
+798 GGE
-813 FEPLTQPQIE
+813 
-823 QIVRLQVN
+823 
-831 GIERLLKDQDVH
+831 
-843 IEVSDAAVKLVAKAG
+843 A
-858 FDPEFGARPVKRALQ
+858 
-873 RLLLNDLSK
+873 
-882 ALLAG
+882 
-887 TVDKTRPIRVDVDGD
+887 TVDLQNGTLTIKQ
-902 ALRFSNA
+902 S
-909 D
+909 

>member
-54 NEAFDIDDF
+54 NEAFDLDNF

-68 EHIEESTKDDSQG
+68 EHSEESTKDDSQG

-141 DFEIMTGTEI
+141 DFEIMTATEI
-151 HFHEHST
+151 HFHERST

-194 SSPSHKNDKWKK
+194 SSPSRKNDKWKK
-206 YVTCINEHLKDK
+206 YVTCINEHLAEK

-425 FLPDKAIDLMDEA
+425 FLPDKAIDIIDEA
-438 AAKLRMERDSQP
+438 GAQAEMEGKKYKKIGKKQ
-450 EELDEITRRLRQ
+450 
-462 LEIERE
+462 
-468 AIKREGDEAK
+468 
-478 LDALN
+478 
-483 KEIAELQEREK
+483 IA
-494 NFRAKWEGEKEVL
+494 EVL
-507 AKIQQDKQQ
+507 AK
-516 MEQLKFEAERAEREG
+516 
-531 DYGRV
+531 V
-536 AEIRY
+536 A
-541 GKLQQLQHDIDAQQ
+541 KIDALAIKQDDNKNLASL
-555 EQLRSRQGAEA
+555 ESR
-566 MVKEEVT
+566 MK
-573 PDDIADVVAR
+573 DV
-583 WTGIP
+583 IY
-588 VTRMLQ
+588 
-594 SEREKLLHLEDELHR
+594 
-609 RVVGQ
+609 GQ
-614 DEAIQAVA
+614 DRAIQTVVEAVQL
-622 DAVRRS
+622 S
-628 RAGLQDPKRPIGS
+628 KAGLTDENKPLASLLFVGP
-641 FIFLGTTGV
+641 TGV
-650 GKTELA
+650 GKTEVAKMLA
-656 KALAD
+656 QELGVKLVR
-661 YLFNDENM
+661 F
-669 MTRIDMS
+669 DMS
-676 EYQEK
+676 EYVEK
-681 FSVSRLVGAP
+681 HTVAKLIGAP
-691 PGYVGYEEGGQLTEA
+691 AGYVGYDDGGLLTDA
-706 VRRKPYSV
+706 VRKSPDC
-714 VLFDEIEKAHPDVFN
+714 VLLLDEIEKAHSDIFN

-734 LDDGRLTDN
+734 MDYGVLTDS
-743 KGRTVNFKNTI
+743 KGRKAHFKNVI
-754 IIMTSNMG
+754 LIMTSNAGAQYASQASMG
-762 SQLIQQK
+762 FASTATAGSAMLKQVKHTFKPEFINRLNEIVVFNDMDEQMAKLILGKKLRELNAKLAAKSVSITLTDEAHQHLLKSGYSKEYGAREMDRVIQQQLK
-769 FEAIARKSADERE
+769 TMLMRE
-782 RIIDETK
+782 ILFGK
-789 GEVLEMLKK
+789 LKK
-798 TIRPEFLNRIDDIIM
+798 GGE
-813 FEPLTQPQIE
+813 
-823 QIVRLQVN
+823 
-831 GIERLLKDQDVH
+831 
-843 IEVSDAAVKLVAKAG
+843 A
-858 FDPEFGARPVKRALQ
+858 
-873 RLLLNDLSK
+873 
-882 ALLAG
+882 
-887 TVDKTRPIRVDVDGD
+887 TVDLQNGTLTIKQ
-902 ALRFSNA
+902 S
-909 D
+909 

>member
-54 NEAFDIDDF
+54 NEAFDLDDF

-141 DFEIMTGTEI
+141 DFEIMTATEI
-151 HFHEHST
+151 HFHERST

-185 LLFGDEDDY
+185 LLFGDEDDF

-206 YVTCINEHLKDK
+206 YVTCINEHLAEK
-218 NPLIGREKELDRTI
+218 NPLIGRERELDRTI

-406 DAAAIEYAVTSSA
+406 DDAAIEYAVTSSA

-425 FLPDKAIDLMDEA
+425 FLPDKAIDIIDEA
-438 AAKLRMERDSQP
+438 GAQAEMEGKKYKKIGKKQ
-450 EELDEITRRLRQ
+450 
-462 LEIERE
+462 
-468 AIKREGDEAK
+468 
-478 LDALN
+478 
-483 KEIAELQEREK
+483 IA
-494 NFRAKWEGEKEVL
+494 EVL
-507 AKIQQDKQQ
+507 AK
-516 MEQLKFEAERAEREG
+516 
-531 DYGRV
+531 V
-536 AEIRY
+536 A
-541 GKLQQLQHDIDAQQ
+541 KIDALAIKQDDNKNLASL
-555 EQLRSRQGAEA
+555 ESR
-566 MVKEEVT
+566 MK
-573 PDDIADVVAR
+573 DV
-583 WTGIP
+583 IY
-588 VTRMLQ
+588 
-594 SEREKLLHLEDELHR
+594 
-609 RVVGQ
+609 GQ
-614 DEAIQAVA
+614 DRAIQTVVEAVQL
-622 DAVRRS
+622 S
-628 RAGLQDPKRPIGS
+628 KAGLTDENKPLASLLFVGP
-641 FIFLGTTGV
+641 TGV
-650 GKTELA
+650 GKTEVAKMLA
-656 KALAD
+656 QELGVKLVR
-661 YLFNDENM
+661 F
-669 MTRIDMS
+669 DMS
-676 EYQEK
+676 EYVEK
-681 FSVSRLVGAP
+681 HTVAKLIGAP
-691 PGYVGYEEGGQLTEA
+691 AGYVGYDDGGLLTDA
-706 VRRKPYSV
+706 VRKSPDC
-714 VLFDEIEKAHPDVFN
+714 VLLLDEIEKAHSDIFN

-734 LDDGRLTDN
+734 MDYGVLTDS
-743 KGRTVNFKNTI
+743 KGHKAHFKNVI
-754 IIMTSNMG
+754 LIMTSNAGAQYASQASMG
-762 SQLIQQK
+762 FASTATAGSAMLKQVKHTFKPEFINRLNEIVVFNDMDEQMAKLILGKKLRELNAKLAAKSVSITLTDEAHQHLLKSGYSKEYGAREMDRVIQQQLK
-769 FEAIARKSADERE
+769 TMLMRE
-782 RIIDETK
+782 ILFGK
-789 GEVLEMLKK
+789 LKK
-798 TIRPEFLNRIDDIIM
+798 GGE
-813 FEPLTQPQIE
+813 
-823 QIVRLQVN
+823 
-831 GIERLLKDQDVH
+831 
-843 IEVSDAAVKLVAKAG
+843 A
-858 FDPEFGARPVKRALQ
+858 
-873 RLLLNDLSK
+873 
-882 ALLAG
+882 
-887 TVDKTRPIRVDVDGD
+887 TVDLQNGTLTIKQ
-902 ALRFSNA
+902 S
-909 D
+909 

>member
-14 KAMKFAS
+14 KAMKYAS

-54 NEAFDIDDF
+54 NEAFDLDDF

-112 IDMPMAIN
+112 IDIPMAIN

-141 DFEIMTGTEI
+141 DFEIMTATEI
-151 HFHEHST
+151 HFHERST
-158 GVEEDDDQYSNGEGD
+158 GVEEEYDQYSNGVGD

-180 DDDED
+180 DDDEE
-185 LLFGDEDDY
+185 LPFGDEDDY

-206 YVTCINEHLKDK
+206 YVTCINEHLAEK
-218 NPLIGREKELDRTI
+218 NPLIGRERELDRTI

-255 LVYGVARRIEEGKVP
+255 LVYGVARRIEEDKVP
-270 DRLKGCNIYQLDM
+270 DRLKGCKIYQLDM

-345 DDRIRVIGAT
+345 DDQIRVIGAT

-425 FLPDKAIDLMDEA
+425 FLPDKAIDIIDEA
-438 AAKLRMERDSQP
+438 GAQAEMEGKKYKKIGKKQ
-450 EELDEITRRLRQ
+450 
-462 LEIERE
+462 
-468 AIKREGDEAK
+468 
-478 LDALN
+478 
-483 KEIAELQEREK
+483 IA
-494 NFRAKWEGEKEVL
+494 EVL
-507 AKIQQDKQQ
+507 AK
-516 MEQLKFEAERAEREG
+516 
-531 DYGRV
+531 V
-536 AEIRY
+536 A
-541 GKLQQLQHDIDAQQ
+541 KIDALAIKQDDNKNLASL
-555 EQLRSRQGAEA
+555 ESR
-566 MVKEEVT
+566 MK
-573 PDDIADVVAR
+573 DV
-583 WTGIP
+583 IY
-588 VTRMLQ
+588 
-594 SEREKLLHLEDELHR
+594 
-609 RVVGQ
+609 GQ
-614 DEAIQAVA
+614 DRAIQTVLEAVQL
-622 DAVRRS
+622 S
-628 RAGLQDPKRPIGS
+628 KAGLTDENKPLASLLFVGP
-641 FIFLGTTGV
+641 TGV
-650 GKTELA
+650 GKTEVAKTLA
-656 KALAD
+656 QELGVKLVR
-661 YLFNDENM
+661 F
-669 MTRIDMS
+669 DMS
-676 EYQEK
+676 EYVEK
-681 FSVSRLVGAP
+681 HTVAKLIGAP
-691 PGYVGYEEGGQLTEA
+691 AGYVGYDDGGLLTDA
-706 VRRKPYSV
+706 VRKSPDC
-714 VLFDEIEKAHPDVFN
+714 VLLLDEIEKAHSDIFN

-734 LDDGRLTDN
+734 MDYGVLTDS
-743 KGRTVNFKNTI
+743 KGRKAHFKNVI
-754 IIMTSNMG
+754 LIMTSNAGAQYASQASMG
-762 SQLIQQK
+762 FASTATAGSAMLKQVKHTFKPEFINRLNEIVVFNDMDEQMAKLILGKKLRELNAKLAAKSVSITLTDEAHQHLLKSGYSKEYGAREMDRVIQQQLK
-769 FEAIARKSADERE
+769 TMLMRE
-782 RIIDETK
+782 ILFGK
-789 GEVLEMLKK
+789 LKK
-798 TIRPEFLNRIDDIIM
+798 GGE
-813 FEPLTQPQIE
+813 
-823 QIVRLQVN
+823 
-831 GIERLLKDQDVH
+831 
-843 IEVSDAAVKLVAKAG
+843 A
-858 FDPEFGARPVKRALQ
+858 
-873 RLLLNDLSK
+873 
-882 ALLAG
+882 
-887 TVDKTRPIRVDVDGD
+887 TVDLQNGTLTIKK
-902 ALRFSNA
+902 S
-909 D
+909 

>member
-14 KAMKFAS
+14 KAMKYAS

-54 NEAFDIDDF
+54 NEAFDLDDF

-141 DFEIMTGTEI
+141 DFEIMTATEI
-151 HFHEHST
+151 HFHERST

-185 LLFGDEDDY
+185 LLFGDEDDF

-206 YVTCINEHLKDK
+206 YVTCINEHLAEK

-425 FLPDKAIDLMDEA
+425 FLPDKAIDIIDEA
-438 AAKLRMERDSQP
+438 GAQAEMEGKKYKKIGKKQ
-450 EELDEITRRLRQ
+450 
-462 LEIERE
+462 
-468 AIKREGDEAK
+468 
-478 LDALN
+478 
-483 KEIAELQEREK
+483 IA
-494 NFRAKWEGEKEVL
+494 EVL
-507 AKIQQDKQQ
+507 AK
-516 MEQLKFEAERAEREG
+516 
-531 DYGRV
+531 V
-536 AEIRY
+536 A
-541 GKLQQLQHDIDAQQ
+541 KIDALAIKQDDNKNLASL
-555 EQLRSRQGAEA
+555 ESR
-566 MVKEEVT
+566 MK
-573 PDDIADVVAR
+573 DV
-583 WTGIP
+583 IY
-588 VTRMLQ
+588 
-594 SEREKLLHLEDELHR
+594 
-609 RVVGQ
+609 GQ
-614 DEAIQAVA
+614 DRAIQTVVEAVQL
-622 DAVRRS
+622 S
-628 RAGLQDPKRPIGS
+628 KAGLTDENKPLASLLFVGP
-641 FIFLGTTGV
+641 TGV
-650 GKTELA
+650 GKTEVAKMLA
-656 KALAD
+656 QELGVKLVR
-661 YLFNDENM
+661 F
-669 MTRIDMS
+669 DMS
-676 EYQEK
+676 EYVEK
-681 FSVSRLVGAP
+681 HTVAKLIGAP
-691 PGYVGYEEGGQLTEA
+691 AGYVGYDDGGLLTDA
-706 VRRKPYSV
+706 VRKSPDC
-714 VLFDEIEKAHPDVFN
+714 VLLLDEIEKAHSDIFN

-734 LDDGRLTDN
+734 MDYGVLTDS
-743 KGRTVNFKNTI
+743 KGRKAHFKNVI
-754 IIMTSNMG
+754 LIMTSNAGAQYASQASMG
-762 SQLIQQK
+762 FASTATAGSAMLKQVKHTFKPEFINRLNEIVVFNDMDEQMAKLILGKKLRELNAKLAAKSVSITLTDEAHQHLLKSGYSKEYGAREMDRVIQQQLK
-769 FEAIARKSADERE
+769 TMLMRE
-782 RIIDETK
+782 ILFGK
-789 GEVLEMLKK
+789 LKK
-798 TIRPEFLNRIDDIIM
+798 GGEATVD
-813 FEPLTQPQIE
+813 
-823 QIVRLQVN
+823 LQN
-831 GIERLLKDQDVH
+831 GILTIKQ
-843 IEVSDAAVKLVAKAG
+843 S
-858 FDPEFGARPVKRALQ
+858 
-873 RLLLNDLSK
+873 
-882 ALLAG
+882 
-887 TVDKTRPIRVDVDGD
+887 
-902 ALRFSNA
+902 
-909 D
+909 

>member
-14 KAMKFAS
+14 KAMKYAS

-54 NEAFDIDDF
+54 NEAFDLDNF

-141 DFEIMTGTEI
+141 DFEIMTATEI
-151 HFHEHST
+151 HFHERST

-185 LLFGDEDDY
+185 LLFGDEDDF

-206 YVTCINEHLKDK
+206 YVTCINEHLAEK

-360 NKNFTRSVGMI
+360 NKNFTRSVGII

-425 FLPDKAIDLMDEA
+425 FLPDKAIDIIDEA
-438 AAKLRMERDSQP
+438 GAQAEMEGKKYKKIGKKQ
-450 EELDEITRRLRQ
+450 
-462 LEIERE
+462 
-468 AIKREGDEAK
+468 
-478 LDALN
+478 
-483 KEIAELQEREK
+483 IA
-494 NFRAKWEGEKEVL
+494 EVL
-507 AKIQQDKQQ
+507 AK
-516 MEQLKFEAERAEREG
+516 
-531 DYGRV
+531 V
-536 AEIRY
+536 A
-541 GKLQQLQHDIDAQQ
+541 KIDALAIKQDDNKNLASL
-555 EQLRSRQGAEA
+555 ESR
-566 MVKEEVT
+566 MK
-573 PDDIADVVAR
+573 DV
-583 WTGIP
+583 IY
-588 VTRMLQ
+588 
-594 SEREKLLHLEDELHR
+594 
-609 RVVGQ
+609 GQ
-614 DEAIQAVA
+614 DRAIQTVVEAVQL
-622 DAVRRS
+622 S
-628 RAGLQDPKRPIGS
+628 KAGLTDENKPLASLLFVGP
-641 FIFLGTTGV
+641 TGV
-650 GKTELA
+650 GKTEVAKMLA
-656 KALAD
+656 QELGVKLVR
-661 YLFNDENM
+661 F
-669 MTRIDMS
+669 DMS
-676 EYQEK
+676 EYVEK
-681 FSVSRLVGAP
+681 HTVAKLIGAP
-691 PGYVGYEEGGQLTEA
+691 AGYVGYDDGGLLTDA
-706 VRRKPYSV
+706 VRKSPDC
-714 VLFDEIEKAHPDVFN
+714 VLLLDEIEKAHSDIFN

-734 LDDGRLTDN
+734 MDYGVLTDS
-743 KGRTVNFKNTI
+743 KGRKAHFKNVI
-754 IIMTSNMG
+754 LIMTSNAGAQYASQASVGFASTASAG
-762 SQLIQQK
+762 SAMLKQVKHTFKPEFINRLNEIVVFNDMDEQMAKLILGKKLRELNAKLAAKSVSITLTDEAHQHLLKSGYSKEYGAREMDRVIQQQLK
-769 FEAIARKSADERE
+769 TMLMRE
-782 RIIDETK
+782 ILFGK
-789 GEVLEMLKK
+789 LKK
-798 TIRPEFLNRIDDIIM
+798 GGE
-813 FEPLTQPQIE
+813 
-823 QIVRLQVN
+823 
-831 GIERLLKDQDVH
+831 
-843 IEVSDAAVKLVAKAG
+843 A
-858 FDPEFGARPVKRALQ
+858 
-873 RLLLNDLSK
+873 
-882 ALLAG
+882 
-887 TVDKTRPIRVDVDGD
+887 TVDLQNGTLTIKQ
-902 ALRFSNA
+902 S
-909 D
+909 

>member
-14 KAMKFAS
+14 KAMKYAS

-30 FITPEHLLYG
+30 YITPEHLLYG

-54 NEAFDIDDF
+54 NEAFDLDDF

-151 HFHEHST
+151 HFHERST

-185 LLFGDEDDY
+185 LLFGDEDDF

-206 YVTCINEHLKDK
+206 YVTCINEHLAEK
-218 NPLIGREKELDRTI
+218 NPLIGRERELDRTI

-270 DRLKGCNIYQLDM
+270 DRLKGCKIYQLDM

-406 DAAAIEYAVTSSA
+406 DATAIEYAVTSSA

-425 FLPDKAIDLMDEA
+425 FLPDKAIDIIDEA
-438 AAKLRMERDSQP
+438 GAQAEMEGKKYKKIGKKQ
-450 EELDEITRRLRQ
+450 
-462 LEIERE
+462 
-468 AIKREGDEAK
+468 
-478 LDALN
+478 
-483 KEIAELQEREK
+483 IA
-494 NFRAKWEGEKEVL
+494 EVL
-507 AKIQQDKQQ
+507 AK
-516 MEQLKFEAERAEREG
+516 
-531 DYGRV
+531 V
-536 AEIRY
+536 A
-541 GKLQQLQHDIDAQQ
+541 KIDALAIKQDDNKNLASL
-555 EQLRSRQGAEA
+555 ESR
-566 MVKEEVT
+566 MK
-573 PDDIADVVAR
+573 DV
-583 WTGIP
+583 IY
-588 VTRMLQ
+588 
-594 SEREKLLHLEDELHR
+594 
-609 RVVGQ
+609 GQ
-614 DEAIQAVA
+614 DRAIQTVVEAVQL
-622 DAVRRS
+622 S
-628 RAGLQDPKRPIGS
+628 KAGLTDENKPLASLLFVGP
-641 FIFLGTTGV
+641 TGV
-650 GKTELA
+650 GKTEVAKMLA
-656 KALAD
+656 QELGVKLVR
-661 YLFNDENM
+661 F
-669 MTRIDMS
+669 DMS
-676 EYQEK
+676 EYVEK
-681 FSVSRLVGAP
+681 HTVAKLIGAP
-691 PGYVGYEEGGQLTEA
+691 AGYVGYDDGGLLTDA
-706 VRRKPYSV
+706 VRKSPDC
-714 VLFDEIEKAHPDVFN
+714 VLLLDEIEKAHSDIFN

-734 LDDGRLTDN
+734 MDYGVLTDS
-743 KGRTVNFKNTI
+743 KGRKAHFKNVI
-754 IIMTSNMG
+754 LIMTSNAGAQYASQASVGFASTATAG
-762 SQLIQQK
+762 SAMLKQVKHTFKPEFINRLNEIVVFNDMDEQMAKLILGKKMRELNAKLAAKSVSITLTEEAHQHLLKSGYSKEYGAREMDRVIQQQLK
-769 FEAIARKSADERE
+769 TMLMRE
-782 RIIDETK
+782 ILFGK
-789 GEVLEMLKK
+789 LKK
-798 TIRPEFLNRIDDIIM
+798 GGE
-813 FEPLTQPQIE
+813 
-823 QIVRLQVN
+823 
-831 GIERLLKDQDVH
+831 
-843 IEVSDAAVKLVAKAG
+843 A
-858 FDPEFGARPVKRALQ
+858 
-873 RLLLNDLSK
+873 
-882 ALLAG
+882 
-887 TVDKTRPIRVDVDGD
+887 TVDLQNGTLTIKQ
-902 ALRFSNA
+902 S
-909 D
+909 

>member
-1 MEQKKITF
+1 MEQRKITF

-14 KAMKFAS
+14 KAMKYAS

-54 NEAFDIDDF
+54 NEAFDLDDF

-133 LRKHANVE
+133 LRKHTNVE
-141 DFEIMTGTEI
+141 DFEIMTETEI

-158 GVEEDDDQYSNGEGD
+158 GVEEDDDQYSNCEGD

-185 LLFGDEDDY
+185 LPFGDEDDF

-206 YVTCINEHLKDK
+206 YVTCINDHLEDK

-232 QVLCRKDKN
+232 QVLCRKEKN

-270 DRLKGCNIYQLDM
+270 DRLKGSKIYQLDM
-283 GTLLAGTRFRGDMEQ
+283 GTLLAGTRYRGDMEQ

-321 NIVGAGKGAEGGSDV
+321 NIVGAGKGGEGGSDV

-360 NKNFTRSVGMI
+360 NKNFSRSVGMI

-425 FLPDKAIDLMDEA
+425 FLPDKAIDIIDEA
-438 AAKLRMERDSQP
+438 GAQAEMEGKKYKKIGKKQ
-450 EELDEITRRLRQ
+450 
-462 LEIERE
+462 
-468 AIKREGDEAK
+468 
-478 LDALN
+478 
-483 KEIAELQEREK
+483 IA
-494 NFRAKWEGEKEVL
+494 EVL
-507 AKIQQDKQQ
+507 AK
-516 MEQLKFEAERAEREG
+516 
-531 DYGRV
+531 V
-536 AEIRY
+536 A
-541 GKLQQLQHDIDAQQ
+541 KIDALAIKQ
-555 EQLRSRQGAEA
+555 
-566 MVKEEVT
+566 
-573 PDDIADVVAR
+573 DDNKNLASLER
-583 WTGIP
+583 
-588 VTRMLQ
+588 RM
-594 SEREKLLHLEDELHR
+594 KDMIY
-609 RVVGQ
+609 GQ
-614 DEAIQAVA
+614 DRAIQTVVEAVQL
-622 DAVRRS
+622 S
-628 RAGLQDPKRPIGS
+628 KAGLTDENKPLASLLFVGP
-641 FIFLGTTGV
+641 TGV
-650 GKTELA
+650 GKTEVAKMLA
-656 KALAD
+656 QELGVKLVR
-661 YLFNDENM
+661 F
-669 MTRIDMS
+669 DMS
-676 EYQEK
+676 EYVEK
-681 FSVSRLVGAP
+681 HTVAKLIGAP
-691 PGYVGYEEGGQLTEA
+691 AGYVGYDDGGLLTDA
-706 VRRKPYSV
+706 VRKSPDC
-714 VLFDEIEKAHPDVFN
+714 VLLLDEIEKAHSDIFN

-734 LDDGRLTDN
+734 MDYGVLTDS
-743 KGRTVNFKNTI
+743 KGRKAHFKNVI
-754 IIMTSNMG
+754 LIMTSNAGAQYASQASVGFASTASAG
-762 SQLIQQK
+762 SAMLKQVKHTFKPEFINRLNEIVVFNDMDEQMAKLILGKKLRELNAKLAAKSVSITLTDEAHQHLLKSGYSKEYGAREMDRVIQQQLK
-769 FEAIARKSADERE
+769 TMLMRE
-782 RIIDETK
+782 ILFGK
-789 GEVLEMLKK
+789 LKK
-798 TIRPEFLNRIDDIIM
+798 GGE
-813 FEPLTQPQIE
+813 
-823 QIVRLQVN
+823 
-831 GIERLLKDQDVH
+831 
-843 IEVSDAAVKLVAKAG
+843 A
-858 FDPEFGARPVKRALQ
+858 
-873 RLLLNDLSK
+873 
-882 ALLAG
+882 
-887 TVDKTRPIRVDVDGD
+887 TVDLQNGTLTIKQ
-902 ALRFSNA
+902 S
-909 D
+909 

>member
-54 NEAFDIDDF
+54 NEAFDLDNF

-158 GVEEDDDQYSNGEGD
+158 GVEEDDDQYSNGVGD

-185 LLFGDEDDY
+185 LPFGDEDDF
-194 SSPSHKNDKWKK
+194 SNPSHKNDKWKK
-206 YVTCINEHLKDK
+206 YVTCINEHLAEK
-218 NPLIGREKELDRTI
+218 NPLIGRERELDRTI

-270 DRLKGCNIYQLDM
+270 DRLKGCKIYQLDM

-425 FLPDKAIDLMDEA
+425 FLPDKAIDIIDEA
-438 AAKLRMERDSQP
+438 GAQAEMEGKKYKKIGKKQ
-450 EELDEITRRLRQ
+450 
-462 LEIERE
+462 
-468 AIKREGDEAK
+468 
-478 LDALN
+478 
-483 KEIAELQEREK
+483 IA
-494 NFRAKWEGEKEVL
+494 EVL
-507 AKIQQDKQQ
+507 AK
-516 MEQLKFEAERAEREG
+516 
-531 DYGRV
+531 V
-536 AEIRY
+536 A
-541 GKLQQLQHDIDAQQ
+541 KIDALAIKQDDNKNLASL
-555 EQLRSRQGAEA
+555 ESR
-566 MVKEEVT
+566 MK
-573 PDDIADVVAR
+573 DV
-583 WTGIP
+583 IY
-588 VTRMLQ
+588 
-594 SEREKLLHLEDELHR
+594 
-609 RVVGQ
+609 GQ
-614 DEAIQAVA
+614 DRAIQTVVEAVQL
-622 DAVRRS
+622 S
-628 RAGLQDPKRPIGS
+628 KAGLTDENKPLASLLFVGP
-641 FIFLGTTGV
+641 TGV
-650 GKTELA
+650 GKTEVAKMLA
-656 KALAD
+656 QELGVKLVR
-661 YLFNDENM
+661 F
-669 MTRIDMS
+669 DMS
-676 EYQEK
+676 EYVEK
-681 FSVSRLVGAP
+681 HTVAKLIGAP
-691 PGYVGYEEGGQLTEA
+691 AGYVGYDDGGLLTDA
-706 VRRKPYSV
+706 VRKSPDC
-714 VLFDEIEKAHPDVFN
+714 VLLLDEIEKAHSDIFN

-734 LDDGRLTDN
+734 MDYGVLTDS
-743 KGRTVNFKNTI
+743 KGRKAHFKNVI
-754 IIMTSNMG
+754 LIMTSNAGAQYASQASLGFASTATAG
-762 SQLIQQK
+762 SAMLKQVKHTFKPEFINRLNEIVVFNDMDEQMAKLILGKKLRELNAKLAAKSVSITLTNEAHQHLLKSGYSKEYGAREMDRVIQQQLK
-769 FEAIARKSADERE
+769 TMLMRE
-782 RIIDETK
+782 ILFGK
-789 GEVLEMLKK
+789 LKK
-798 TIRPEFLNRIDDIIM
+798 GGEATVD
-813 FEPLTQPQIE
+813 
-823 QIVRLQVN
+823 LQN
-831 GIERLLKDQDVH
+831 GILTIKQ
-843 IEVSDAAVKLVAKAG
+843 S
-858 FDPEFGARPVKRALQ
+858 
-873 RLLLNDLSK
+873 
-882 ALLAG
+882 
-887 TVDKTRPIRVDVDGD
+887 
-902 ALRFSNA
+902 
-909 D
+909 